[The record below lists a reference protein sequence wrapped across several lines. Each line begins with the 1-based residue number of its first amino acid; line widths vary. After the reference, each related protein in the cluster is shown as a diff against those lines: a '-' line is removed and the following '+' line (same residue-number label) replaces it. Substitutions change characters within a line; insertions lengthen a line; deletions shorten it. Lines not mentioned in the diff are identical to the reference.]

1 MNTDGSQI
9 DNVIF
14 KRNGVNQEERFSDAL
29 EPENLKLHDFTIEDW
44 LLFAYNFA
52 KQVNFFDTN
61 NDKKPEG
68 DWQEF
73 FNYFGFSKDNL
84 PDGGIPKRT
93 EKEYAVL
100 KENITKTLSAA
111 NINQDLTPH
120 MTLFVCFLKLLELSQ
135 DKLNLIT
142 KKHLDFFYKDIL
154 QIKKLPAKADKVS
167 IIFELAKKIA
177 EEKIAVN
184 TELDA
189 GKDPDGK
196 KLIYKTTEEFIANK
210 ANIAYLKSV
219 YNDVDLGEIKYS
231 DVANSLDGKGEPLK
245 EDAQYWFP
253 FGYTSKEKKYPEL
266 GDAKLG
272 FAIASELF
280 NLKEGDRNIA
290 ITVTFAHDL
299 TFHKPFTVEDLLANI
314 SILYSGK
321 KAWIGNFKLSKSII
335 FKTGTLSSSV
345 GGKELKLVFQIPK
358 DDPAIVGYDH
368 KVLGEFFSTELP
380 VIRFLINTQ
389 DPKGHNLFRAL
400 VTKAISGITAKV
412 EVKDVKSLLLE
423 SDNGLLNATKP
434 FYPFTTQPEKNS
446 SFIIN
451 YPEIFSK
458 KWTDADI
465 NIKWKNTP
473 LSFETHYASYKN
485 SFLETISK
493 KIFLDAIFIDDSTV
507 TRMNAN
513 QPEDGIAKRTVPE
526 PKITKEP
533 RIDTQPRTVPEPTTT
548 AEPADELAINPN
560 NPIVVDGYF
569 KATLSVLNKEVWEEQ
584 NNAVNLFDDPDKDKV
599 YETNVHVNGSTYAI
613 DKSGPIRLTLNHSFL
628 HSLYPKIYT
637 LAIMNVA
644 TDATTPIP
652 NEPYTP
658 VAESISLNYSA
669 EETIDFTH
677 YESNRIKL
685 FHEAPFG
692 QREEHSYLKQQAIN
706 KEILDNGTS
715 ITNFLV
721 PDYCNGGEFYVGLH
735 DAETMQQISLLFQIL
750 EGSENISVPTFTGKQ
765 KVEWYILCDNYWKNL
780 EKDILANG
788 IDNFLKSGIVKFS
801 IPKQASNDNT
811 LFPADTIWV
820 KAKMH
825 KDYDAVCK
833 VIDVK
838 TQVVT
843 AEFFDNNN
851 NLAHLDSS
859 LPAKTISKLITRVPQ
874 IKSIDQPFNSFSGKP
889 LESDPSYYLRVSERL
904 RHKNR
909 AITLWDYEHLI
920 LQEFPSVF
928 RVKCLNHTFI
938 SGTSTSFLS
947 PGKVTLVVIPDIVDK
962 NVFDIYEPRVSTAT
976 LNSIE
981 NFINSKN
988 SMQVSAKVIN
998 PDYEKVI
1005 IKLDVKFYPQ
1015 YDENFYKK
1023 QLNEDLIKFL
1033 SPWAFDTSKQIIFG
1047 VELQRSIVIEYIEN
1061 LYYVDFL
1068 SQLEMAIYIDKKT
1081 NKDQPKPLE
1090 DTANNVAN
1098 VNLLDFLNTL
1108 SPSSPKNILV
1118 SVKNHI
1124 IGTNIKTCKEP
1135 IPEQP
1140 EKCRY

>member
-1 MNTDGSQI
+1 MSTNSQI

-29 EPENLKLHDFTIEDW
+29 EPGNLKLHDFTIEDW

-61 NDKKPEG
+61 NDKTPEG
-68 DWQEF
+68 NWQEF

-84 PDGGIPKRT
+84 PDDGIPKRT
-93 EKEYAVL
+93 DKEYAAL
-100 KENITKTLSAA
+100 KENITKTLSTA

-135 DKLNLIT
+135 NKLNLIT

-154 QIKKLPAKADKVS
+154 QIEKLPAKADKVS

-219 YNDVDLGEIKYS
+219 YNDIDLGEIKYS
-231 DVANSLDGKGEPLK
+231 EIANSLDGKGEPLK
-245 EDAQYWFP
+245 EDTPYWFP
-253 FGYTSKEKKYPEL
+253 FGYTSNEKKYPKL
-266 GDAKLG
+266 DDAKLG

-290 ITVTFAHDL
+290 VTITFVDDL
-299 TFHKPFTVEDLLANI
+299 TFKIPFTPDDLLANI

-321 KAWIGNFKLSKSII
+321 KGWIGNFKLSKSVA
-335 FKTGTLSSSV
+335 FKTGNESSSI
-345 GGKELKLVFQIPK
+345 GGKQLKLVFQIPK
-358 DDPAIVGYDH
+358 DDPAIVNYDQ

-389 DPKGHNLFRAL
+389 NKLIDTQNKNGHTLFRAL
-400 VTKAISGITAKV
+400 VTKAISSITTKV

-423 SDNGLLNATKP
+423 SDNGLLNAAKP
-434 FYPFTTQPEKNS
+434 FYPFTPQPEKNS

-458 KWTDADI
+458 KWTEADI

-473 LSFETHYASYKN
+473 LSFETHYAAYKK

-493 KIFLDAIFIDDSTV
+493 QIFLDAIFIKDSSDAK
-507 TRMNAN
+507 MHAN
-513 QPEDGIAKRTVPE
+513 QPEDGIAKKTDSK
-526 PKITKEP
+526 PKIA
-533 RIDTQPRTVPEPTTT
+533 
-548 AEPADELAINPN
+548 AETNDSLTINPN
-560 NPIVVDGYF
+560 DPIVTKDYF
-569 KATLSVLNKEVWEEQ
+569 KATLSVLNKEVWDEQ
-584 NNAVNLFDDPDKDKV
+584 NKTINLFDDPDGDKV
-599 YETNVHVNGSTYAI
+599 YESNINVKGSTYAI
-613 DKSGPIRLTLNHSFL
+613 DKSGPIRLTLNQSFL
-628 HSLYPKIYT
+628 HSLFPKVYT

-644 TDATTPIP
+644 TTPSTPIP

-658 VAESISLNYSA
+658 VVESISLNYSA
-669 EETIDFTH
+669 EETTDFDASD

-692 QREEHSYLKQQAIN
+692 QREEHSYLKQQAIA
-706 KEILDNGTS
+706 KEILDTGTPT
-715 ITNFLV
+715 TNCLV
-721 PDYCNGGEFYVGLH
+721 PDYCNGGEFYVGLQ

-750 EGSENISVPTFTGKQ
+750 EGSENISVSTFTGKE
-765 KVEWYILCDNYWKNL
+765 KVSWYILCDNYWKNL
-780 EKDILANG
+780 DKDILANG

-811 LFPADTIWV
+811 LFPADTIWI

-843 AEFFDNNN
+843 AQFFDNNN
-851 NLAHLDSS
+851 NLAHLDST

-874 IKSIDQPFNSFSGKP
+874 IKSIEQPFNSFDGKP

-920 LQEFPSVF
+920 LQEFPNVF

-981 NFINSKN
+981 GFINSKN
-988 SMQVSAKVIN
+988 SMLVSAKVIN

-1005 IKLDVKFYPQ
+1005 IKLNIKFYPQ

-1068 SQLEMAIYIDKKT
+1068 SKLEMAIYIDKKT
-1081 NKDQPKPLE
+1081 DKEHPDTLE
-1090 DTANNVAN
+1090 DTENNEAN
-1098 VNLLDFLNTL
+1098 VHLLDFLNTL

-1124 IGTNIKTCKEP
+1124 ISTTIETCK
-1135 IPEQP
+1135 IPTPTPEEP
-1140 EKCRY
+1140 EKCQY

>member
-1 MNTDGSQI
+1 MSTNGSQI

-29 EPENLKLHDFTIEDW
+29 EPSNLKLHDFTIEDW

-52 KQVNFFDTN
+52 KEVNFFDTN
-61 NDKKPEG
+61 NDKTPEG
-68 DWQEF
+68 NWQEF
-73 FNYFGFSKDNL
+73 FSYFGFSKDNL
-84 PDGGIPKRT
+84 PDGIPKRT
-93 EKEYAVL
+93 EKEYALL
-100 KENITKTLSAA
+100 KENITKTLSAT

-120 MTLFVCFLKLLELSQ
+120 LTLFVCFLKLLELSQ
-135 DKLNLIT
+135 NKLNLIT

-154 QIKKLPAKADKVS
+154 QIEKLPAKADKVN
-167 IIFELAKKIA
+167 IIFELAKKVA

-219 YNDVDLGEIKYS
+219 YNDVDRGEIKHS
-231 DVANSLDGKGEPLK
+231 EIANSLDGKGEPLK
-245 EDAQYWFP
+245 EDSPYWFP
-253 FGYTSKEKKYPEL
+253 FGYTSNEEKYPEL
-266 GDAKLG
+266 DDAKLG

-280 NLKEGDRNIA
+280 NLKEGDRNID
-290 ITVTFAHDL
+290 ITITFDDAL
-299 TFHKPFTVEDLLANI
+299 TFHNPFNADDLLANI

-321 KAWIGNFKLSKSII
+321 KGWVGNFKLSDNLP
-335 FKTGTLSSSV
+335 FKAENRSSSIS
-345 GGKELKLVFQIPK
+345 GNQLKLVFQISK
-358 DDPAIVGYDH
+358 DNPAIVNYDQTI
-368 KVLGEFFSTELP
+368 LGEFFSTELP

-389 DPKGHNLFRAL
+389 DPKGHTLFRSL
-400 VTKAISGITAKV
+400 VTKPINSIKVKV
-412 EVKDVKSLLLE
+412 EVKDVKSLILE
-423 SDNGLLNATKP
+423 SDTGLLNAAKP
-434 FYPFTTQPEKNS
+434 FFPFTTQPEKNS

-473 LSFETHYASYKN
+473 LSFETHYAAYKS
-485 SFLETISK
+485 SFIEKISK
-493 KIFLDAIFIDDSTV
+493 KIFIDAIFIKDNIEAK
-507 TRMNAN
+507 MNVN
-513 QPEDGIAKRTVPE
+513 QPEDGIAKKNNSE
-526 PKITKEP
+526 IEA
-533 RIDTQPRTVPEPTTT
+533 ISE
-548 AEPADELAINPN
+548 ANHSLEINPD
-560 NPIVVDGYF
+560 NPIVTKDYF
-569 KATLSVLNKEVWEEQ
+569 KATLSVLNKEVWHEQ
-584 NNAVNLFDDPDKDKV
+584 NKTVNLFDADEGNVFESNIHVKGD
-599 YETNVHVNGSTYAI
+599 YELG
-613 DKSGPIRLTLNHSFL
+613 KSGPIRLTLNQSFL
-628 HSLYPKIYT
+628 HSLFPKIYT

-644 TDATTPIP
+644 TDPSTPIP

-658 VAESISLNYSA
+658 VVESISLNYSA
-669 EETIDFTH
+669 EETIDFGISA

-706 KEILDNGTS
+706 KEILEVEP
-715 ITNFLV
+715 ITNCLV
-721 PDYCNGGEFYVGLH
+721 PDYCNGGEFYIGLQ
-735 DAETMQQISLLFQIL
+735 DAEISQQISLLFQIL
-750 EGSENISVPTFTGKQ
+750 EGSENTGVPTFTGKQ

-780 EKDILANG
+780 DKDILANG
-788 IDNFLKSGIVKFS
+788 IDNFLKSGIVKFG

-811 LFPADTIWV
+811 LFPANTIWI

-843 AEFFDNNN
+843 AQFFDNNN
-851 NLAHLDSS
+851 NLAHLEST

-874 IKSIDQPFNSFSGKP
+874 IKSIEQPFNSFDGKP

-938 SGTSTSFLS
+938 SGTETSFLS

-981 NFINSKN
+981 SFINSKN
-988 SMQVSAKVIN
+988 SMLVSAKVIN

-1005 IKLDVKFYPQ
+1005 IKLDVKFYSEF
-1015 YDENFYKK
+1015 DENFYKK

-1068 SQLEMAIYIDKKT
+1068 STLEMAIYIDKKT
-1081 NKDQPKPLE
+1081 DKEHPKPLE
-1090 DTANNVAN
+1090 DTENNKDN
-1098 VNLLDFLNTL
+1098 IHLLDFQTTL

-1124 IGTNIKTCKEP
+1124 ISTNIITCKPTTHE
-1135 IPEQP
+1135 EP

>member
-1 MNTDGSQI
+1 MSTNSQI

-29 EPENLKLHDFTIEDW
+29 EPGNLKLHDFTIEDW

-61 NDKKPEG
+61 NDKTPEG
-68 DWQEF
+68 NWQEF
-73 FNYFGFSKDNL
+73 FSYFGFSKDNL
-84 PDGGIPKRT
+84 PDGIPKRT
-93 EKEYAVL
+93 DKEYAAL
-100 KENITKTLSAA
+100 KENITKTLSTA

-135 DKLNLIT
+135 NKLNLIT

-154 QIKKLPAKADKVS
+154 QIEKLPAKADKVN

-210 ANIAYLKSV
+210 ANIAYLKNV
-219 YNDVDLGEIKYS
+219 YNDFDLGEIKYS
-231 DVANSLDGKGEPLK
+231 EIANSLDGKGEPLK
-245 EDAQYWFP
+245 EDAPYWFP
-253 FGYTSKEKKYPEL
+253 FGYTSNEKKYPKL
-266 GDAKLG
+266 DDAKLG

-280 NLKEGDRNIA
+280 NLKEGERKID
-290 ITVTFAHDL
+290 ITITFDKALD
-299 TFHKPFTVEDLLANI
+299 FSASPFTVDNLLENI

-321 KAWIGNFKLSKSII
+321 KGWIENFKLRTDIDFKNGNQPSSI
-335 FKTGTLSSSV
+335 GGDTLR
-345 GGKELKLVFQIPK
+345 LVFKIPK
-358 DDPAIVGYDH
+358 DSPAIVGYDQ

-389 DPKGHNLFRAL
+389 DKKGHALFRSL
-400 VTKAISGITAKV
+400 VKNTIASIIAKV
-412 EVKDVKSLLLE
+412 EVNDVKSLLLE
-423 SDNGLLNATKP
+423 SDTGLLNAAKP

-458 KWTDADI
+458 KWIEADI

-473 LSFETHYASYKN
+473 LSFETHYAAYKE

-493 KIFLDAIFIDDSTV
+493 QIFLDAIFIKDSSENK
-507 TRMNAN
+507 MKAN
-513 QPEDGIAKRTVPE
+513 QPEDGITKKTDSE
-526 PKITKEP
+526 SKISVETNDS
-533 RIDTQPRTVPEPTTT
+533 IT
-548 AEPADELAINPN
+548 INPN
-560 NPIVVDGYF
+560 GPIVTKDYF
-569 KATLSVLNKEVWEEQ
+569 KATLSVLNKEVWDEQ
-584 NNAVNLFDDPDKDKV
+584 NPAVNLFDGPDKDKLFFESNINV
-599 YETNVHVNGSTYAI
+599 KSNYELG
-613 DKSGPIRLTLNHSFL
+613 KSGPIRLTLNQSFL
-628 HSLYPKIYT
+628 HSLFPKIYT

-644 TDATTPIP
+644 TDPSTPIP

-658 VAESISLNYSA
+658 VVESISLNYSA
-669 EETIDFTH
+669 KETIDFTA

-706 KEILDNGTS
+706 KEILDTGTPT
-715 ITNFLV
+715 TNCLV
-721 PDYCNGGEFYVGLH
+721 PDYCNGGEFYIGLQ

-750 EGSENISVPTFTGKQ
+750 EGSENISVETFTGKE
-765 KVEWYILCDNYWKNL
+765 KVGWYILCDNYWKNL
-780 EKDILANG
+780 DKDILANG

-811 LFPADTIWV
+811 LFPADTIWI

-851 NLAHLDSS
+851 NLSHLDST

-874 IKSIDQPFNSFSGKP
+874 IKSIEQPFNSFDGKP
-889 LESDPSYYLRVSERL
+889 LESDESYYLRVSERL

-920 LQEFPSVF
+920 LQEFPNVF

-981 NFINSKN
+981 GFINSKN
-988 SMQVSAKVIN
+988 SMLVSAKVIN

-1005 IKLDVKFYPQ
+1005 IKLNVKFYPE

-1068 SQLEMAIYIDKKT
+1068 SKLEMAIYIDKKT
-1081 NKDQPKPLE
+1081 DKEHPDTLE
-1090 DTANNVAN
+1090 DTENNEAN
-1098 VNLLDFLNTL
+1098 VRLLDFLTTL

-1124 IGTNIKTCKEP
+1124 ISTTIETCK
-1135 IPEQP
+1135 IPTPTPEEP
-1140 EKCRY
+1140 EKCQY

>member
-1 MNTDGSQI
+1 MSTDSSQI

-14 KRNGVNQEERFSDAL
+14 KRNGVNQEERFIDAL
-29 EPENLKLHDFTIEDW
+29 EPSALKLHDFTIEDW

-73 FNYFGFSKDNL
+73 FNYFGFSKDDIQN
-84 PDGGIPKRT
+84 GIPKRT
-93 EKEYAVL
+93 DKKYTKL
-100 KENITKTLSAA
+100 KENITKTLTNA
-111 NINQDLTPH
+111 NINHDLTPH

-135 DKLNLIT
+135 NKLNLIT
-142 KKHLDFFYKDIL
+142 KKHLDFFYEDVL
-154 QIKKLPAKADKVS
+154 QIKKLPAQADKVN

-177 EEKIAVN
+177 EERIAVN

-189 GKDPDGK
+189 GKDPEGK

-219 YNDVDLGEIKYS
+219 YNDIDLGEIKYS
-231 DVANSLDGKGEPLK
+231 EIANSLDGKGEPLK
-245 EDAQYWFP
+245 GDAPYWFP
-253 FGYTSKEKKYPEL
+253 FGYTSNEKKYLEL
-266 GDAKLG
+266 DNAKLG

-280 NLKEGDRNIA
+280 NLKEGERKID
-290 ITVTFAHDL
+290 ITITFDKALDFSAL
-299 TFHKPFTVEDLLANI
+299 TFTVDDLLENI

-321 KAWIGNFKLSKSII
+321 KGWIENFKLKTDIDFKNGNQPSSIGG
-335 FKTGTLSSSV
+335 GTLR
-345 GGKELKLVFQIPK
+345 LVFQIPK
-358 DDPAIVGYDH
+358 DSPAIVGYDQ

-389 DPKGHNLFRAL
+389 HKKGHALFRSL
-400 VTKAISGITAKV
+400 VKNTIASIIAKV
-412 EVKDVKSLLLE
+412 EVNDVKSLLLE
-423 SDNGLLNATKP
+423 SDTGLLNAAKP

-458 KWTDADI
+458 KWIEADI

-473 LSFETHYASYKN
+473 VSFETHYAAYKI

-493 KIFLDAIFIDDSTV
+493 DIFNTAMSIDDGSK
-507 TRMNAN
+507 
-513 QPEDGIAKRTVPE
+513 AKRAANEDEDENVSTE
-526 PKITKEP
+526 E
-533 RIDTQPRTVPEPTTT
+533 TTT
-548 AEPADELAINPN
+548 ETND
-560 NPIVVDGYF
+560 PITNDYF
-569 KATLSVLNKEVWEEQ
+569 KATLSVLNKEVWDEQ
-584 NNAVNLFDDPDKDKV
+584 NPAVNLFEASKDKLFF
-599 YETNVHVNGSTYAI
+599 ESNINVNWDGYTI
-613 DKSGPIRLTLNHSFL
+613 DKNGPIRLTLNQSFL
-628 HSLYPKIYT
+628 HSLFPKIYT

-644 TDATTPIP
+644 EKSSTIIP

-658 VAESISLNYSA
+658 VVESISLNYSA
-669 EETIDFTH
+669 EESIDFNVSA

-706 KEILDNGTS
+706 KEILDTTTS
-715 ITNFLV
+715 TTNCLV
-721 PDYCNGGEFYVGLH
+721 PDYCDGGEFYVGLQ
-735 DAETMQQISLLFQIL
+735 DAETLQQISLLFQIL
-750 EGSENISVPTFTGKQ
+750 EGSENTSALTFVGKQ
-765 KVEWYILCDNYWKNL
+765 KVEWYILCNNYWKNL
-780 EKDILANG
+780 DNDILANG
-788 IDNFLKSGIVKFS
+788 IDNFLKSGIIKFS
-801 IPKQASNDNT
+801 IPKQASNSNT
-811 LFPADTIWV
+811 LFPANTIWI

-851 NLAHLDSS
+851 NLSHLDST

-920 LQEFPSVF
+920 LQEFPNVF

-938 SGTSTSFLS
+938 SGTNTSFLS
-947 PGKVTLVVIPDIVDK
+947 PGEVTLVVVPDIVDK

-976 LNSIE
+976 LNSIA

-988 SMQVSAKVIN
+988 SMLVNAKAIN

-1005 IKLDVKFYPQ
+1005 IKLNVKFHQQ

-1047 VELQRSIVIEYIEN
+1047 VELQRSIIIEYIEN
-1061 LYYVDFL
+1061 LDYVDYL
-1068 SQLEMAIYIDKKT
+1068 STLEMAIYIDKKT
-1081 NKDQPKPLE
+1081 NEKLE
-1090 DTANNVAN
+1090 DTEKNEAN
-1098 VNLLDFLNTL
+1098 VRLLNFLTTL

-1124 IGTNIKTCKEP
+1124 ISTNIETCKKI
-1135 IPEQP
+1135 IPEEP
-1140 EKCRY
+1140 EKCLY

>member
-52 KQVNFFDTN
+52 KQVNFFDIN

-84 PDGGIPKRT
+84 EDDGGIPKRT
-93 EKEYAVL
+93 DKKYDTL
-100 KENITKTLSAA
+100 KEDITKTLSTA

-154 QIKKLPAKADKVS
+154 QIEKLPAKADKVS

-219 YNDVDLGEIKYS
+219 YNDFDLGEIKYS
-231 DVANSLDGKGEPLK
+231 DIANSLDGKGEPLK
-245 EDAQYWFP
+245 EDAKYWFP
-253 FGYTSKEKKYPEL
+253 FGYTSKEKKYPKL
-266 GDAKLG
+266 DDAKLG

-290 ITVTFAHDL
+290 ITITFVDNL
-299 TFHKPFTVEDLLANI
+299 FFHKPFTADDLPTNI

-321 KAWIGNFKLSKSII
+321 KAWIGNLKPGKNVL
-335 FKTGTLSSSV
+335 FKTGSLSSSV
-345 GGKELKLVFQIPK
+345 GGKQLTLVFEIPK
-358 DDPAIVGYDH
+358 DDPAVVGYDQ
-368 KVLGEFFSTELP
+368 KVLGEFFATELP

-389 DPKGHNLFRAL
+389 DPKGHGHNLFRAL
-400 VTKAISGITAKV
+400 VTNAIDNINVKV

-423 SDNGLLNATKP
+423 SDNGLLNAAKP

-458 KWTDADI
+458 KWTDVDI

-473 LSFETHYASYKN
+473 LSFETHYASYKE

-493 KIFLDAIFIDDSTV
+493 QSFIDAIFSDDSNV
-507 TRMNAN
+507 TTMNAN
-513 QPEDGIAKRTVPE
+513 QPEDGIAKRSAPE
-526 PKITKEP
+526 PKIATETTDP
-533 RIDTQPRTVPEPTTT
+533 PTT
-548 AEPADELAINPN
+548 NPN
-560 NPIVVDGYF
+560 GPIVVDGYF

-584 NNAVNLFDDPDKDKV
+584 NNAVNLFDDPDKDKL
-599 YETNVHVNGSTYAI
+599 YETNVHVDGSTYAI

-628 HSLYPKIYT
+628 HSLFPRIYT
-637 LAIMNVA
+637 LAIMNIA
-644 TDATTPIP
+644 AQPTTPIP

-658 VAESISLNYSA
+658 VVESISLNYSA
-669 EETIDFTH
+669 EENIDFDH

-706 KEILDNGTS
+706 KEILDAGTLT
-715 ITNFLV
+715 TNCLV
-721 PDYCNGGEFYVGLH
+721 PDYCNGGEFYIGLH

-750 EGSENISVPTFTGKQ
+750 EGSENISVSTFKGKE
-765 KVEWYILCDNYWKNL
+765 KVSWYILCDNYWKNL
-780 EKDILANG
+780 DKDILANG
-788 IDNFLKSGIVKFS
+788 IDNFLKSGIVKFN

-838 TQVVT
+838 TQVVN

-851 NLAHLDSS
+851 NLAHLDST

-938 SGTSTSFLS
+938 SGTKTSFLS
-947 PGKVTLVVIPDIVDK
+947 PGNVTLVVIPDIVDK

-988 SMQVSAKVIN
+988 SMLVSAKVIN

-1068 SQLEMAIYIDKKT
+1068 STLEMAIYIDKKT
-1081 NKDQPKPLE
+1081 NKDKPKSLD
-1090 DTANNVAN
+1090 DTKDNVDNLN
-1098 VNLLDFLNTL
+1098 VLDFLSTL

-1124 IGTNIKTCKEP
+1124 IGTNIITCTKTT
-1135 IPEQP
+1135 PEEP
-1140 EKCRY
+1140 EKCQY

>member
-1 MNTDGSQI
+1 MSTNGSQI

-29 EPENLKLHDFTIEDW
+29 EPSNLKLHDFTIEDW
-44 LLFAYNFA
+44 LLFAYNLA
-52 KQVNFFDTN
+52 KEVNFFDIN
-61 NDKKPEG
+61 NDTKPEG
-68 DWQEF
+68 NWQEF
-73 FNYFGFSKDNL
+73 FNYFGFSQENL
-84 PDGGIPKRT
+84 PNGIIPKRT
-93 EKEYAVL
+93 ESQYAVL
-100 KENITKTLSAA
+100 KEKITKTLSTAQ
-111 NINQDLTPH
+111 INQDLTPH
-120 MTLFVCFLKLLELSQ
+120 LTLFVCFLKLLELSQ
-135 DKLNLIT
+135 NKLNLIT

-154 QIKKLPAKADKVS
+154 QIEKLPAKADKVN
-167 IIFELAKKIA
+167 IIFELAKKVA

-219 YNDVDLGEIKYS
+219 YNDVDRGEIKYS
-231 DVANSLDGKGEPLK
+231 EIANSLDGKGEPLK
-245 EDAQYWFP
+245 EDSPYWFP
-253 FGYTSKEKKYPEL
+253 FGYTSNEEKYPEL
-266 GDAKLG
+266 DDAKLG

-280 NLKEGDRNIA
+280 NLKEGDRNID
-290 ITVTFAHDL
+290 ITIAFDEAL
-299 TFHKPFTVEDLLANI
+299 AFHHPLNADDLLDNI

-321 KAWIGNFKLSKSII
+321 KGWVGGFKLSDSLD
-335 FKTGTLSSSV
+335 FKTANLSSSISSNQ
-345 GGKELKLVFQIPK
+345 LKLVFQISK
-358 DDPAIVGYDH
+358 DNPAIVNYDQ

-380 VIRFLINTQ
+380 IIRFLINTE
-389 DPKGHNLFRAL
+389 DPKGHTLFRSL
-400 VTKAISGITAKV
+400 VTKPITSVKVKV
-412 EVKDVKSLLLE
+412 EVKDVKSLVLE
-423 SDNGLLNATKP
+423 SDTGLLNAAKP
-434 FYPFTTQPEKNS
+434 FFPFTTQPEKNS

-458 KWTDADI
+458 KWTDAYI

-473 LSFETHYASYKN
+473 LSFVTHYAAYKN

-493 KIFLDAIFIDDSTV
+493 QSFIDAIFIKDSV
-507 TRMNAN
+507 KKMMNAN
-513 QPEDGIAKRTVPE
+513 QPEDGIAKKNNSEIKAPVVEINDTIEAVEETPHAPE
-526 PKITKEP
+526 
-533 RIDTQPRTVPEPTTT
+533 IDP
-548 AEPADELAINPN
+548 DGG
-560 NPIVVDGYF
+560 IVVEDYF
-569 KATLSVLNKEVWEEQ
+569 KATLSVLNKEVWNEQ
-584 NNAVNLFDDPDKDKV
+584 DKKVNLFDADDEKDNAFESNINVKGN
-599 YETNVHVNGSTYAI
+599 YELG
-613 DKSGPIRLTLNHSFL
+613 KSGPIRLTLNQSFL
-628 HSLYPKIYT
+628 HSLFPKIYT
-637 LAIMNVA
+637 LAIMNVEKEP
-644 TDATTPIP
+644 TTPIP
-652 NEPYTP
+652 NQPYTP
-658 VAESISLNYSA
+658 VVESISLDYSA
-669 EETIDFTH
+669 EETIDFAVSA

-692 QREEHSYLKQQAIN
+692 QQEEHSYLKQQAIN
-706 KEILDNGTS
+706 NEILDPSTP
-715 ITNFLV
+715 ITNCLV
-721 PDYCNGGEFYVGLH
+721 PDYCNGGEFYIGLQ
-735 DAETMQQISLLFQIL
+735 DAEILQQISLLFQIL
-750 EGSENISVPTFTGKQ
+750 EGSENTKVPTFTGKQ

-780 EKDILANG
+780 DKDILANG
-788 IDNFLKSGIVKFS
+788 IDNFLKSGIVKFG
-801 IPKQASNDNT
+801 IPKQATNDNT
-811 LFPADTIWV
+811 LFPANTIWI

-825 KDYDAVCK
+825 KAYDAVCK

-838 TQVVT
+838 TRVVT
-843 AEFFDNNN
+843 AQFFDNNN
-851 NLAHLDSS
+851 NLAHLDST

-874 IKSIDQPFNSFSGKP
+874 IKSVEQPFNSFDGKP
-889 LESDPSYYLRVSERL
+889 LESDASYYLRVSERL

-938 SGTSTSFLS
+938 SGTETSFLS

-981 NFINSKN
+981 SFINSKN
-988 SMQVSAKVIN
+988 SMLVSAKVIN

-1005 IKLDVKFYPQ
+1005 IKLGVKFYPE

-1068 SQLEMAIYIDKKT
+1068 STLEMAIYIDKKT
-1081 NKDQPKPLE
+1081 NKDNPQPLE
-1090 DTANNVAN
+1090 DTENNEAN
-1098 VNLLDFLNTL
+1098 VPLLDFQTTL

-1124 IGTNIKTCKEP
+1124 VSTNIITCKPTTHE
-1135 IPEQP
+1135 EP

>member
-1 MNTDGSQI
+1 MSTNSQI

-29 EPENLKLHDFTIEDW
+29 EPGNLKLHDFTIEDW

-61 NDKKPEG
+61 NDKTPEG

-73 FNYFGFSKDNL
+73 FTYFGFSKNDH
-84 PDGGIPKRT
+84 PDGIPKRT

-100 KENITKTLSAA
+100 KESITKTLSTS
-111 NINQDLTPH
+111 NLNQDLTPH

-135 DKLNLIT
+135 NKLNLIT

-154 QIKKLPAKADKVS
+154 QIEKLPAKADKVS

-210 ANIAYLKSV
+210 AHIAYLKSV
-219 YNDVDLGEIKYS
+219 YNDVDLGEIKCS
-231 DVANSLDGKGEPLK
+231 EIANSLDGKGEPLK
-245 EDAQYWFP
+245 EEAPYWFP
-253 FGYTSKEKKYPEL
+253 FGYTSNEKKYPEL
-266 GDAKLG
+266 DDAKLG

-280 NLKEGDRNIA
+280 NLKEGDRNID
-290 ITVTFAHDL
+290 ITITFDQNL
-299 TFHKPFTVEDLLANI
+299 TFHNPFNTDDLLKNI

-321 KAWIGNFKLSKSII
+321 KGWIGNFKLSTAVL
-335 FKTGTLSSSV
+335 FKAGNQSSSI
-345 GGKELKLVFQIPK
+345 GANKLRLVFQVPK
-358 DDPAIVGYDH
+358 DDPAIVNYDK

-389 DPKGHNLFRAL
+389 DVKGHTLFRAL
-400 VTKAISGITAKV
+400 VTKTITSITAKV

-423 SDNGLLNATKP
+423 SDNGLLNAAKP
-434 FYPFTTQPEKNS
+434 FYPFTPQPEKNS
-446 SFIIN
+446 SFIID

-458 KWTDADI
+458 KWIDADI

-473 LSFETHYASYKN
+473 LSFETHYAAYKN

-493 KIFLDAIFIDDSTV
+493 QIFLDAIFIKDNV
-507 TRMNAN
+507 KKIMHAN
-513 QPEDGIAKRTVPE
+513 QPEDGIPKKNNSEIKAPIEINDAIEAVEETPE
-526 PKITKEP
+526 P
-533 RIDTQPRTVPEPTTT
+533 PE
-548 AEPADELAINPN
+548 INPN
-560 NPIVVDGYF
+560 DPIVEEGYF
-569 KATLSVLNKEVWEEQ
+569 KATLSVLNKEVWDEQ
-584 NNAVNLFDDPDKDKV
+584 NKIVNLFDDTDGDKV
-599 YETNVHVNGSTYAI
+599 YECNINVKGNTYGI
-613 DKSGPIRLTLNHSFL
+613 DKSGPIRLTLNQSFL
-628 HSLYPKIYT
+628 HSLFPKIYT

-644 TDATTPIP
+644 TDPTTPIP

-658 VAESISLNYSA
+658 VVESISLNYSA
-669 EETIDFTH
+669 EETTDFSISA
-677 YESNRIKL
+677 YQSNRIKL

-692 QREEHSYLKQQAIN
+692 QREEHSYLKKQAIN
-706 KEILDNGTS
+706 KEILETGTPT
-715 ITNFLV
+715 TNCLV
-721 PDYCNGGEFYVGLH
+721 PDYCDGGEFYVGLQ
-735 DAETMQQISLLFQIL
+735 DAEIQQQISLLFQIL

-780 EKDILANG
+780 DKEILANG

-801 IPKQASNDNT
+801 IPKQATNDNT

-843 AEFFDNNN
+843 AQFFDNNN
-851 NLAHLDSS
+851 NLAHLDST

-874 IKSIDQPFNSFSGKP
+874 IKSIEQPFNSFDGKP

-938 SGTSTSFLS
+938 SGTNTSFLS
-947 PGKVTLVVIPDIVDK
+947 PGKVTLVVIPDIIDK

-981 NFINSKN
+981 SFINSKN

-1068 SQLEMAIYIDKKT
+1068 STLEMAIYIDKKT
-1081 NKDQPKPLE
+1081 DKEHPKPLE
-1090 DTANNVAN
+1090 DTENNKAN
-1098 VNLLDFLNTL
+1098 VHLLDFLTTL

-1124 IGTNIKTCKEP
+1124 ISTDIITCT
-1135 IPEQP
+1135 ITTPEEP

>member
-1 MNTDGSQI
+1 MSTDSQI

-14 KRNGVNQEERFSDAL
+14 KRNGVNQEERFIDAL
-29 EPENLKLHDFTIEDW
+29 EPTNLKLHDFTIEDW

-52 KQVNFFDTN
+52 KEVNFFDTN
-61 NDKKPEG
+61 NEKTPDG

-73 FNYFGFSKDNL
+73 FSYFGFSKDNL
-84 PDGGIPKRT
+84 ADGIPKRT
-93 EKEYAVL
+93 DKEYAVL
-100 KENITKTLSAA
+100 KENITKTLLAA
-111 NINQDLTPH
+111 NNNQDLTPH
-120 MTLFVCFLKLLELSQ
+120 LTLFVCFLKLLELSQ
-135 DKLNLIT
+135 NKLNLIT

-154 QIKKLPAKADKVS
+154 QIEKLPAKADKVN

-177 EEKIAVN
+177 GERIEAG

-196 KLIYKTTEEFIANK
+196 KLLYKTTEEFIANK
-210 ANIAYLKSV
+210 AKIAYLKNV
-219 YNDVDLGEIKYS
+219 YNDIDRGEIKYS
-231 DVANSLDGKGEPLK
+231 EIANSLDGKGEPLQ
-245 EDAQYWFP
+245 EDAPYWFP
-253 FGYTSKEKKYPEL
+253 FGYTSNEEKYPEL
-266 GDAKLG
+266 DDAKLG
-272 FAIASELF
+272 FAIAGELF
-280 NLKEGDRNIA
+280 NLKEGDRKID
-290 ITVTFAHDL
+290 ITITFVEDL
-299 TFHKPFTVEDLLANI
+299 TFDNPFNVDDLLENI

-321 KAWIGNFKLSKSII
+321 KEWIGKFKLSKGIA
-335 FKTGTLSSSV
+335 FKNGTQSSAIGS
-345 GGKELKLVFQIPK
+345 KKLRLVFEIPK
-358 DDPAIVGYDH
+358 DSPAIIGYDQ
-368 KVLGEFFSTELP
+368 KILGEFFRTELP
-380 VIRFLINTQ
+380 VIRFLIHTENI
-389 DPKGHNLFRAL
+389 KGHTLFRSL
-400 VTKAISGITAKV
+400 VKNLITDINIKV

-423 SDNGLLNATKP
+423 SDTGLLNGTKP

-458 KWTDADI
+458 KWIEADI

-473 LSFETHYASYKN
+473 ISFETHYAAYKK

-493 KIFLDAIFIDDSTV
+493 QIFISAMFIKGNIEV
-507 TRMNAN
+507 KKNVN
-513 QPEDGIAKRTVPE
+513 QPEDGISKKTESESKV
-526 PKITKEP
+526 IKESKASP
-533 RIDTQPRTVPEPTTT
+533 VVSTDDRIVKGD
-548 AEPADELAINPN
+548 
-560 NPIVVDGYF
+560 YF
-569 KATLSVLNKEVWEEQ
+569 KATLSVLNKEIWEEQ
-584 NNAVNLFDDPDKDKV
+584 NKAVNLFNDLDKDTLF
-599 YETNVHVNGSTYAI
+599 ESNINVKGNYTIG
-613 DKSGPIRLTLNHSFL
+613 KSGPIRLALNQSFL
-628 HSLYPKIYT
+628 HSLFPKIYT

-644 TDATTPIP
+644 ENPLTLIP

-658 VAESISLNYSA
+658 VVESISLNYSA
-669 EETIDFTH
+669 EETIDFAVSA
-677 YESNRIKL
+677 YDSNRIKL

-706 KEILDNGTS
+706 KEILDNITP
-715 ITNFLV
+715 ITNCLV
-721 PDYCNGGEFYVGLH
+721 PDYCHGGEFYAGLQ
-735 DAETMQQISLLFQIL
+735 DAEVLQQISLLFQIL
-750 EGSENISVPTFTGKQ
+750 EGSENTSVPTFTGKQ
-765 KVEWYILCDNYWKNL
+765 KVQWYILCDNYWKNL
-780 EKDILANG
+780 DKDILANG
-788 IDNFLKSGIVKFS
+788 IDNFLKSGIVKFN
-801 IPKQASNDNT
+801 IPKQASNNNT

-825 KDYDAVCK
+825 KAYDAVCK

-843 AEFFDNNN
+843 AQFFDNNN
-851 NLAHLDSS
+851 NLAHLDST

-874 IKSIDQPFNSFSGKP
+874 IKSIDQPFNSFDGKP
-889 LESDPSYYLRVSERL
+889 LESDSSYYLRVSERL

-920 LQEFPSVF
+920 LQEFPNVF

-938 SGTSTSFLS
+938 SGTNTSFLS

-962 NVFDIYEPRVSTAT
+962 NVFDIYEPRVSTAA
-976 LNSIE
+976 LNNIE
-981 NFINSKN
+981 RFINSKN
-988 SMQVSAKVIN
+988 SMQVYAKVIN

-1005 IKLDVKFYPQ
+1005 IKLDVKFYPE

-1061 LYYVDFL
+1061 LHYVDFL
-1068 SQLEMAIYIDKKT
+1068 STLEMAIYIDKKT
-1081 NKDQPKPLE
+1081 NKEQPIPLE
-1090 DTANNVAN
+1090 DTENNQANIP
-1098 VNLLDFLNTL
+1098 LLDFQNTL

-1124 IGTNIKTCKEP
+1124 ISTNIKTCKEP

>member
-1 MNTDGSQI
+1 MSTNSQI

-29 EPENLKLHDFTIEDW
+29 EPGNLKLHDFTIEDW

-52 KQVNFFDTN
+52 KQVSFFDTN
-61 NDKKPEG
+61 NDKTPEG

-73 FNYFGFSKDNL
+73 FSYFGFSKDNL
-84 PDGGIPKRT
+84 PDGIPKRT
-93 EKEYAVL
+93 DKEYAAL
-100 KENITKTLSAA
+100 KENITKTLSTA

-135 DKLNLIT
+135 NKLNGIT

-154 QIKKLPAKADKVS
+154 QIEKLPAKADKVN

-177 EEKIAVN
+177 EEKIAIN

-231 DVANSLDGKGEPLK
+231 EIANSLDGKGELLK
-245 EDAQYWFP
+245 EDAPYWFP
-253 FGYTSKEKKYPEL
+253 FGYTSNEKKYPKL
-266 GDAKLG
+266 DDAKLG

-290 ITVTFAHDL
+290 ITITFVDDL
-299 TFHKPFTVEDLLANI
+299 TFHNPFNADDLLKNI

-321 KAWIGNFKLSKSII
+321 KGWIGNFKLSTVIA
-335 FKTGTLSSSV
+335 FKTGNQSSSI
-345 GGKELKLVFQIPK
+345 GGKQLTLVFQIPK
-358 DDPAIVGYDH
+358 DDPAIVNYDQ

-389 DPKGHNLFRAL
+389 DPKGHTLFRAL
-400 VTKAISGITAKV
+400 VTKAINNITTKV

-423 SDNGLLNATKP
+423 SDNGLLNAAKP
-434 FYPFTTQPEKNS
+434 FYPFTPQPEKNS

-458 KWTDADI
+458 KWTEADI

-473 LSFETHYASYKN
+473 LSFETHYAAYKK

-493 KIFLDAIFIDDSTV
+493 QIFLDAIFIKDSSENK
-507 TRMNAN
+507 MSAN
-513 QPEDGIAKRTVPE
+513 QPEDGVAKKTEPESKIAVETNDS
-526 PKITKEP
+526 IT
-533 RIDTQPRTVPEPTTT
+533 
-548 AEPADELAINPN
+548 INPN
-560 NPIVVDGYF
+560 DPIVTKDYF
-569 KATLSVLNKEVWEEQ
+569 KATLSVLNKEVWENQ
-584 NNAVNLFDDPDKDKV
+584 NTAVNLFDDPDNDKLF
-599 YETNVHVNGSTYAI
+599 ESNINVKGSTYAI
-613 DKSGPIRLTLNHSFL
+613 DKSGPIRLTLNQSFL
-628 HSLYPKIYT
+628 HSLFPKVYT

-644 TDATTPIP
+644 TTPSTPIP

-658 VAESISLNYSA
+658 VVESISLNYSA
-669 EETIDFTH
+669 EETTDFDVSD
-677 YESNRIKL
+677 YASNRIKL

-706 KEILDNGTS
+706 KEILETGTPT
-715 ITNFLV
+715 TNYLV
-721 PDYCNGGEFYVGLH
+721 PDYCDGGEFYVGLQ
-735 DAETMQQISLLFQIL
+735 DAEIQQQISLLFQIL

-780 EKDILANG
+780 DKEILANG

-801 IPKQASNDNT
+801 IPKQATNDNT

-843 AEFFDNNN
+843 AQFFDNNN
-851 NLAHLDSS
+851 NLAHLDST

-874 IKSIDQPFNSFSGKP
+874 IKSIEQPFNSFDGKP
-889 LESDPSYYLRVSERL
+889 LESDESYYLRVSERL

-938 SGTSTSFLS
+938 SGTGTSFLS

-981 NFINSKN
+981 SFINSKN
-988 SMQVSAKVIN
+988 SMLVSAKVIN

-1061 LYYVDFL
+1061 LHYVDFL
-1068 SQLEMAIYIDKKT
+1068 SKLEMAIYIDKKT
-1081 NKDQPKPLE
+1081 DKEHPKPLE
-1090 DTANNVAN
+1090 DTENNKAN
-1098 VNLLDFLNTL
+1098 VHLLDFLTTL

>member
-1 MNTDGSQI
+1 MSTNSCQI

-29 EPENLKLHDFTIEDW
+29 EPGNLQLHDFTIEDW

-52 KQVNFFDTN
+52 KEVNFFDTS
-61 NDKKPEG
+61 NDKTPEG

-73 FNYFGFSKDNL
+73 FSYFGFSKDDFPN
-84 PDGGIPKRT
+84 GIPKRT
-93 EKEYAVL
+93 DKEYTVL
-100 KENITKTLSAA
+100 KENIARTLSDAH
-111 NINQDLTPH
+111 INKDLTPH
-120 MTLFVCFLKLLELSQ
+120 LTLFVCFLKLLELSQ
-135 DKLNLIT
+135 NKLNGIT

-154 QIKKLPAKADKVS
+154 QIEKLPAKADKVN

-177 EEKIAVN
+177 EERIPIH

-210 ANIAYLKSV
+210 ATIAYLKSV
-219 YNDVDLGEIKYS
+219 YNDIDLGEIKYS
-231 DVANSLDGKGEPLK
+231 EIANSLDGKGEPLK
-245 EDAQYWFP
+245 EDTPYWFP
-253 FGYTSKEKKYPEL
+253 FGYTSNEEKYPEL
-266 GDAKLG
+266 DDAKLG
-272 FAIASELF
+272 FAMASELF
-280 NLKEGDRNIA
+280 NLKEGDRNID
-290 ITVTFAHDL
+290 ITITFNQVFDPSL
-299 TFHKPFTVEDLLANI
+299 TADDLLENI

-321 KAWIGNFKLSKSII
+321 KEWIGNFKLSTGIV
-335 FKTGTLSSSV
+335 FKDSTQSSGISGKTLR
-345 GGKELKLVFQIPK
+345 LVFQIPK
-358 DDPAIVGYDH
+358 DSPAIVGYDQ
-368 KVLGEFFSTELP
+368 KALGEYFATELP
-380 VIRFLINTQ
+380 VIRFLIHTQ

-400 VTKAISGITAKV
+400 VTKSITGITAKV
-412 EVKDVKSLLLE
+412 AVKDVKSLLLE
-423 SDNGLLNATKP
+423 SDTGLLNAAKP

-458 KWTDADI
+458 KWTEADI

-473 LSFETHYASYKN
+473 ISFETHYAAYKK
-485 SFLETISK
+485 SFIETISK
-493 KIFLDAIFIDDSTV
+493 NIFTSAMFTANSQNK
-507 TRMNAN
+507 MNVN
-513 QPEDGIAKRTVPE
+513 QPEDGNAKKTDSE
-526 PKITKEP
+526 SK
-533 RIDTQPRTVPEPTTT
+533 T
-548 AEPADELAINPN
+548 AAEATI
-560 NPIVVDGYF
+560 PIVTKDYF
-569 KATLSVLNKEVWEEQ
+569 KATLSVLNKEVWEVQ
-584 NNAVNLFDDPDKDKV
+584 NKAVNLFDGPDTDKLF
-599 YETNVHVNGSTYAI
+599 ESNINIKGSDYTI
-613 DKSGPIRLTLNHSFL
+613 NKSGPIRLALNQSFL
-628 HSLYPKIYT
+628 HSLFPKVYT

-644 TDATTPIP
+644 ENPLTLIP

-658 VAESISLNYSA
+658 VVESISLNYSA
-669 EETIDFTH
+669 EESIDFTVSA
-677 YESNRIKL
+677 YKSNRIKL

-692 QREEHSYLKQQAIN
+692 QREEHSYLKQQAIS
-706 KEILDNGTS
+706 KEILDIGTP
-715 ITNFLV
+715 ITNCLV
-721 PDYCNGGEFYVGLH
+721 PDYCNGGEFYVGLK
-735 DAETMQQISLLFQIL
+735 DAEIAQQISLLFQIL
-750 EGSENISVPTFTGKQ
+750 EGSENTKVPTFTGKQ

-788 IDNFLKSGIVKFS
+788 IDNFLKSGIIKFS
-801 IPKQASNDNT
+801 IPKQATNDNT
-811 LFPADTIWV
+811 LLPANTIWV

-843 AEFFDNNN
+843 AQFFDDNN
-851 NLAHLDSS
+851 NLAHLDST

-920 LQEFPSVF
+920 LQEFPNVF

-938 SGTSTSFLS
+938 SGTNTSFLS
-947 PGKVTLVVIPDIVDK
+947 PGNVTLVVIPDIVDK

-1005 IKLDVKFYPQ
+1005 IKLDAKFYPQ

-1068 SQLEMAIYIDKKT
+1068 AKLEMAIYIDKKT
-1081 NKDQPKPLE
+1081 NKEQPKILD
-1090 DTANNVAN
+1090 DTENNEAN
-1098 VNLLDFLNTL
+1098 VNLLDFLTTL

-1124 IGTNIKTCKEP
+1124 ISTNIKTCKEP

>member
-1 MNTDGSQI
+1 MSTSSQI

-29 EPENLKLHDFTIEDW
+29 EPSNLKLHDFTIEDW
-44 LLFAYNFA
+44 LLFAYNLA

-61 NDKKPEG
+61 NDKTPDG

-73 FNYFGFSKDNL
+73 FSYFGFSKDNL
-84 PDGGIPKRT
+84 PDGIPKRT
-93 EKEYAVL
+93 DKEYAAL

-111 NINQDLTPH
+111 NNNQDLTPH
-120 MTLFVCFLKLLELSQ
+120 LTLFVCFLKLLELSQ
-135 DKLNLIT
+135 NKLNLIT

-154 QIKKLPAKADKVS
+154 QIEKLPAKADKVN

-177 EEKIAVN
+177 EEKIAAN

-210 ANIAYLKSV
+210 AHIAYLKSV
-219 YNDVDLGEIKYS
+219 YNDIDLGEIKYS
-231 DVANSLDGKGEPLK
+231 EIANSLDGKGEPLK
-245 EDAQYWFP
+245 EDAPYWFP
-253 FGYTSKEKKYPEL
+253 FGYTSNESKYPAL
-266 GDAKLG
+266 NDAKVG
-272 FAIASELF
+272 FAVASELF
-280 NLKEGDRNIA
+280 NLKEGDRNID
-290 ITVTFAHDL
+290 ITITFNQAL
-299 TFHKPFTVEDLLANI
+299 NFPAPSFTVDDLLENI

-321 KAWIGNFKLSKSII
+321 KGWIGNFKPSKDVA
-335 FKTGTLSSSV
+335 FKNGNQSSSI
-345 GGKELKLVFQIPK
+345 GSNQLRLVFQIPK
-358 DDPAIVGYDH
+358 DNPAITAYDQ
-368 KVLGEFFSTELP
+368 KILGEHFSTELP
-380 VIRFLINTQ
+380 VIRFLIHTQ
-389 DPKGHNLFRAL
+389 DKKGHALFRSL
-400 VTKAISGITAKV
+400 VTKTIAGISAKV

-423 SDNGLLNATKP
+423 SDTGLLNATKP

-458 KWTDADI
+458 KWTDAYI

-473 LSFETHYASYKN
+473 LSFVTHYAAYKN

-493 KIFLDAIFIDDSTV
+493 QSFIDAIFIKDSV
-507 TRMNAN
+507 KKIMNAN
-513 QPEDGIAKRTVPE
+513 QPEDGIAKKSNSEIKATAEINEAIEAIEETPE
-526 PKITKEP
+526 PPE
-533 RIDTQPRTVPEPTTT
+533 IDP
-548 AEPADELAINPN
+548 DGG
-560 NPIVVDGYF
+560 IVTENYF
-569 KATLSVLNKEVWEEQ
+569 KATLSVLNKEVWKTQ
-584 NNAVNLFDDPDKDKV
+584 KIDVNLFDAD
-599 YETNVHVNGSTYAI
+599 EGNVFESNIQVKGDFEL
-613 DKSGPIRLTLNHSFL
+613 DKSGPIRLTLNQSFL

-644 TDATTPIP
+644 TDPTTPIP

-658 VAESISLNYSA
+658 LVESISLDYSA
-669 EETIDFTH
+669 EESIDFALSA

-692 QREEHSYLKQQAIN
+692 QREEHSYLKQQAID
-706 KEILDNGTS
+706 KEILDAGTP
-715 ITNFLV
+715 ITNCLV
-721 PDYCNGGEFYVGLH
+721 PDYCHGGEFYVGLQ
-735 DAETMQQISLLFQIL
+735 DAEVLQQISLLFQIL
-750 EGSENISVPTFTGKQ
+750 EGSENTSVPTFTGKQ
-765 KVEWYILCDNYWKNL
+765 KVEWYILCNNYWKNL
-780 EKDILANG
+780 DKDILANG
-788 IDNFLKSGIVKFS
+788 IDNFLKSGIIKFG
-801 IPKQASNDNT
+801 IPKQASHDNT
-811 LFPADTIWV
+811 LFPANTIWV

-843 AEFFDNNN
+843 AQFFDNQN
-851 NLAHLDSS
+851 NLAHLDST

-874 IKSIDQPFNSFSGKP
+874 IKSVEQPFNSFDGKP

-920 LQEFPSVF
+920 LQEFPNVF

-938 SGTSTSFLS
+938 SGTETSFLA

-962 NVFDIYEPRVSTAT
+962 NVFDIYEPRVSTAA

-981 NFINSKN
+981 SFINSKN

-1005 IKLDVKFYPQ
+1005 IKLDVKFYAQ

-1068 SQLEMAIYIDKKT
+1068 STLEMAIYIDKKT
-1081 NKDQPKPLE
+1081 DKEKPKTLD
-1090 DTANNVAN
+1090 DTENNEANIH
-1098 VNLLDFLNTL
+1098 LLDFQTTL

-1124 IGTNIKTCKEP
+1124 ISTNIITCKPTVKE
-1135 IPEQP
+1135 EP

>member
-1 MNTDGSQI
+1 MSTNSSQI

-29 EPENLKLHDFTIEDW
+29 EPSNLKLHDFTIEDW

-52 KQVNFFDTN
+52 KEVNFFDTN

-68 DWQEF
+68 NWQEF
-73 FNYFGFSKDNL
+73 FNYFGFTKDT
-84 PDGGIPKRT
+84 IPKRT
-93 EKEYAVL
+93 EKEYATL
-100 KENITKTLSAA
+100 KEDITKTLSTAK
-111 NINQDLTPH
+111 INQDLTPH
-120 MTLFVCFLKLLELSQ
+120 LTLFLCFLKLLELSQ
-135 DKLNLIT
+135 NKLNLIT

-154 QIKKLPAKADKVS
+154 QIEKLPAKADKVN
-167 IIFELAKKIA
+167 IIFELAKKVA
-177 EEKIAVN
+177 EEKIAAN
-184 TELDA
+184 TELDG

-196 KLIYKTTEEFIANK
+196 KLIYKTTEEFISNK

-219 YNDVDLGEIKYS
+219 YNDIELGEIKYS
-231 DVANSLDGKGEPLK
+231 EIANSLDGKGEPLK
-245 EDAQYWFP
+245 DDAPYWFP
-253 FGYTSKEKKYPEL
+253 FGYTSKEEKYPKL

-280 NLKEGDRNIA
+280 NLKEGERNIA
-290 ITVTFAHDL
+290 VTITFGQNL
-299 TFHKPFTVEDLLANI
+299 TFKSPFSVEDLLANI

-321 KAWIGNFKLSKSII
+321 KGW
-335 FKTGTLSSSV
+335 V
-345 GGKELKLVFQIPK
+345 GGFKPSSGLPFKAVNVSSTISGNQLKLVFQIPK
-358 DDPAIVGYDH
+358 DNPAIVNYDQ

-380 VIRFLINTQ
+380 VIRFLINTK
-389 DPKGHNLFRAL
+389 DKKGHTLFRAL
-400 VTKAISGITAKV
+400 VINTVTAIAVKV

-423 SDNGLLNATKP
+423 SDTGLLNVAKP
-434 FYPFTTQPEKNS
+434 FFPFTTQPEKNS

-458 KWTDADI
+458 NWTDAYI

-473 LSFETHYASYKN
+473 ISFVTHYAAYKE

-493 KIFLDAIFIDDSTV
+493 QSFIDAIFVKDSV
-507 TRMNAN
+507 KKIMNAN
-513 QPEDGIAKRTVPE
+513 QPEDGIAKKNNSEIKVPLKINDAIEAVEETPE
-526 PKITKEP
+526 PPKIDP
-533 RIDTQPRTVPEPTTT
+533 DHG
-548 AEPADELAINPN
+548 
-560 NPIVVDGYF
+560 IVIENYF
-569 KATLSVLNKEVWEEQ
+569 KATLSVLDKEVWDEQ
-584 NNAVNLFDDPDKDKV
+584 DKTVNLFDADDEEDNAFESNINVKGG
-599 YETNVHVNGSTYAI
+599 YELG
-613 DKSGPIRLTLNHSFL
+613 KSGPIRLTLNQSFL
-628 HSLYPKIYT
+628 HSLFPKVYT
-637 LAIMNVA
+637 LAIMNIEKES
-644 TDATTPIP
+644 TTPIP

-658 VAESISLNYSA
+658 VVESISLDYSA
-669 EETIDFTH
+669 EESINFPEENIDFTLSA

-692 QREEHSYLKQQAIN
+692 QQEEHPYLKQQAIH
-706 KEILDNGTS
+706 KEILDPSTP
-715 ITNFLV
+715 ITNCLV
-721 PDYCNGGEFYVGLH
+721 PDYCNGGEFYIGLR
-735 DAETMQQISLLFQIL
+735 DAEISQQISLLFQIL
-750 EGSENISVPTFTGKQ
+750 EGSENTSVDTFTGIQ

-780 EKDILANG
+780 DKDILANG
-788 IDNFLKSGIVKFS
+788 IDNFLKSGIVKFG
-801 IPKQASNDNT
+801 IPKQATNNNT
-811 LFPADTIWV
+811 LFPANTIWV

-825 KDYDAVCK
+825 KAYDAVCK

-843 AEFFDNNN
+843 AQFFDNNN
-851 NLAHLDSS
+851 NLAHLDST

-874 IKSIDQPFNSFSGKP
+874 IKSIEQPFNSFDGKP

-920 LQEFPSVF
+920 LQEFPNVF

-938 SGTSTSFLS
+938 SGTDTSFLA

-981 NFINSKN
+981 SFINSKN
-988 SMQVSAKVIN
+988 SMLVSAKVIN

-1005 IKLDVKFYPQ
+1005 IKLKVKFYPE

-1047 VELQRSIVIEYIEN
+1047 VELQRSVVIEYIEN

-1068 SQLEMAIYIDKKT
+1068 SMLEMAIYIDKKT
-1081 NKDQPKPLE
+1081 NKEQPQPLK
-1090 DTANNVAN
+1090 DTENNEAN
-1098 VNLLDFLNTL
+1098 VPLLDFQTTL

-1124 IGTNIKTCKEP
+1124 ISTQIDTCKKITPQE
-1135 IPEQP
+1135 P
-1140 EKCRY
+1140 EKCQY

>member
-1 MNTDGSQI
+1 MSTNGSQI

-29 EPENLKLHDFTIEDW
+29 EPSNLKLHDFTIEDW

-52 KQVNFFDTN
+52 KEVNFFDTN

-68 DWQEF
+68 NWQEF
-73 FNYFGFSKDNL
+73 FNYFGFTKDS
-84 PDGGIPKRT
+84 IPKRT
-93 EKEYAVL
+93 EQEYATS
-100 KENITKTLSAA
+100 KEDIARTLLAA

-120 MTLFVCFLKLLELSQ
+120 LTLFVCFLKLLELSQ
-135 DKLNLIT
+135 NKLNLIT

-154 QIKKLPAKADKVS
+154 QIEKLPAKADKVN

-177 EEKIAVN
+177 EEKIDAN

-219 YNDVDLGEIKYS
+219 YNDVDLGEIKCS
-231 DVANSLDGKGEPLK
+231 EIANSLDGKGEPLK
-245 EDAQYWFP
+245 EDAPYWFP
-253 FGYTSKEKKYPEL
+253 FGYNSDEKKYPKL
-266 GDAKLG
+266 SDAKLG

-280 NLKEGDRNIA
+280 NLKEGDRSID
-290 ITVTFAHDL
+290 ITITFNEPLAFLHLINTD
-299 TFHKPFTVEDLLANI
+299 DLLENI

-321 KAWIGNFKLSKSII
+321 KGWIGNFKLDTAIA
-335 FKTGTLSSSV
+335 FKNVNQSSSIDSNQ
-345 GGKELKLVFQIPK
+345 LRLVFQIPK
-358 DDPAIVGYDH
+358 DNPAIVNYDQ

-389 DPKGHNLFRAL
+389 DKKGHTLFRSL
-400 VTKAISGITAKV
+400 VTKPIKNIKAKV
-412 EVKDVKSLLLE
+412 EVKDVKSLILE
-423 SDNGLLNATKP
+423 SDTGLLNATKP

-446 SFIIN
+446 AFIIN

-458 KWTDADI
+458 NWTDAAI

-473 LSFETHYASYKN
+473 SSFVTHYAAYKK
-485 SFLETISK
+485 SFLETISQN
-493 KIFLDAIFIDDSTV
+493 IFDSAIFHDIS
-507 TRMNAN
+507 REAKMKAN
-513 QPEDGIAKRTVPE
+513 QPEDEKVVPE
-526 PKITKEP
+526 IKAVSETKNL
-533 RIDTQPRTVPEPTTT
+533 RV
-548 AEPADELAINPN
+548 LNKKNAI
-560 NPIVVDGYF
+560 VTKDYF
-569 KATLSVLNKEVWEEQ
+569 KATLSVLNKEVWDEQ
-584 NNAVNLFDDPDKDKV
+584 NNAVNLFDDPDNDKV
-599 YETNVHVNGSTYAI
+599 FETNVNVKGTYELG
-613 DKSGPIRLTLNHSFL
+613 KSGPIRLTLNQSFL
-628 HSLYPKIYT
+628 HSLFPKIYT

-644 TDATTPIP
+644 KDVLTPIP

-658 VAESISLNYSA
+658 IVESISLNYSA
-669 EETIDFTH
+669 EETTEFDAST

-692 QREEHSYLKQQAIN
+692 QQEEHSYLKQQAID
-706 KEILDNGTS
+706 KEILDPSTP
-715 ITNFLV
+715 ITNCLV
-721 PDYCNGGEFYVGLH
+721 PDYCNGGEFYVGLQN
-735 DAETMQQISLLFQIL
+735 AEISQQISLLFQIL
-750 EGSENISVPTFTGKQ
+750 EGSENINVPTFTAKQ

-780 EKDILANG
+780 DKDILANG

-801 IPKQASNDNT
+801 IPKQATNDNT
-811 LFPADTIWV
+811 LFPANTIWI

-825 KDYDAVCK
+825 KKYDAVCK

-843 AEFFDNNN
+843 AQFFDNNN
-851 NLAHLDSS
+851 NLAHLDST

-874 IKSIDQPFNSFSGKP
+874 IKSIEQPFNSFDGKP

-938 SGTSTSFLS
+938 SGTNTSFLA

-981 NFINSKN
+981 SFINSKN
-988 SMQVSAKVIN
+988 SMLVSAKVIN

-1005 IKLDVKFYPQ
+1005 IKLNVKFYAE

-1068 SQLEMAIYIDKKT
+1068 STLEMAIYINKKT
-1081 NKDQPKPLE
+1081 DKEHPETLKDTEKN
-1090 DTANNVAN
+1090 DANIP
-1098 VNLLDFLNTL
+1098 LLDFQTTL

-1124 IGTNIKTCKEP
+1124 ISTKIDTCKEITP
-1135 IPEQP
+1135 QEP

>member
-1 MNTDGSQI
+1 MSTNSQI

-14 KRNGVNQEERFSDAL
+14 KRNGVNQEERFSDTL
-29 EPENLKLHDFTIEDW
+29 EPGNLKLHDFTIEDW

-52 KQVNFFDTN
+52 KEVNFFDTN
-61 NDKKPEG
+61 NDKNPEG
-68 DWQEF
+68 NWEEF
-73 FNYFGFSKDNL
+73 FSYFGFSKDNL
-84 PDGGIPKRT
+84 PDGIPKRT
-93 EKEYAVL
+93 DKEYTAL
-100 KENITKTLSAA
+100 KENITKTLSNA
-111 NINQDLTPH
+111 NSNQDLTPH
-120 MTLFVCFLKLLELSQ
+120 LTLFVCFLKLLELSQ
-135 DKLNLIT
+135 NKLNGIT

-154 QIKKLPAKADKVS
+154 QIEKLPAEADKVN
-167 IIFELAKKIA
+167 IIFELAKKIV

-196 KLIYKTTEEFIANK
+196 KLLYKTTEEFIANK
-210 ANIAYLKSV
+210 AHIAYLKSV
-219 YNDVDLGEIKYS
+219 YNDVDRGEIKCS
-231 DVANSLDGKGEPLK
+231 EIANSLDGKGEALK
-245 EDAQYWFP
+245 EDAPYWFP
-253 FGYTSKEKKYPEL
+253 FGYTSNEEKYPEL
-266 GDAKLG
+266 SDAKLG

-280 NLKEGDRNIA
+280 NLKEGDRNID
-290 ITVTFAHDL
+290 ITITFTEDL
-299 TFHKPFTVEDLLANI
+299 TFHNPFNTDDLLENI

-321 KAWIGNFKLSKSII
+321 KEWIGNLKLSKAIN
-335 FKTGTLSSSV
+335 FKNGTQSSNI
-345 GGKELKLVFQIPK
+345 GGNQLRLVFQISK
-358 DDPAIVGYDH
+358 DAPSIAGYDQ

-380 VIRFLINTQ
+380 VIRFLINTENNSINTQ
-389 DPKGHNLFRAL
+389 DNKGHNLFRSL
-400 VTKAISGITAKV
+400 VTKEIKSINAKV

-423 SDNGLLNATKP
+423 SDNGLLNAAKP
-434 FYPFTTQPEKNS
+434 FFPFTTQPEKNS

-458 KWTDADI
+458 KWTDAEI

-473 LSFETHYASYKN
+473 LSFETHYAAYKK

-493 KIFLDAIFIDDSTV
+493 DIFTSAIFTKITSNA
-507 TRMNAN
+507 RMNIN

-526 PKITKEP
+526 SEAVIVAN
-533 RIDTQPRTVPEPTTT
+533 DSRTLN
-548 AEPADELAINPN
+548 AAD
-560 NPIVVDGYF
+560 PIVTSNYF
-569 KATLSVLNKEVWEEQ
+569 KATLSVLNKEVWDEQ
-584 NNAVNLFDDPDKDKV
+584 DTAVNLFEDDDKDQV
-599 YETNVHVNGSTYAI
+599 FETNINVKGSYELG
-613 DKSGPIRLTLNHSFL
+613 KSGPIRLTLNQSFL
-628 HSLYPKIYT
+628 HSLFPKIYT

-644 TDATTPIP
+644 TDPSTPIP

-658 VAESISLNYSA
+658 VVESISLNYSA
-669 EETIDFTH
+669 EETIDFTVSA
-677 YESNRIKL
+677 YESNRLKL

-706 KEILDNGTS
+706 KEILDIGTP
-715 ITNFLV
+715 ITNSLV
-721 PDYCNGGEFYVGLH
+721 PDYCNGGEFYLGLQ
-735 DAETMQQISLLFQIL
+735 DAEISQQISLLFQIL
-750 EGSENISVPTFTGKQ
+750 EGSENTKVATFTEKQ
-765 KVEWYILCDNYWKNL
+765 KVEWYVLCDNYWKNL
-780 EKDILANG
+780 DKDILANG
-788 IDNFLKSGIVKFS
+788 IDNFLKSGIVKFN
-801 IPKQASNDNT
+801 IPKQATNNNT
-811 LFPADTIWV
+811 LFPANTIWV

-825 KDYDAVCK
+825 KNYDAVCK

-843 AEFFDNNN
+843 AQFFDNDN
-851 NLAHLDSS
+851 NLAHLDST

-874 IKSIDQPFNSFSGKP
+874 IKSIEQPFNSFDGKP

-938 SGTSTSFLS
+938 SGTDTSFLS

-981 NFINSKN
+981 RFINAKN
-988 SMQVSAKVIN
+988 SMLVSANVIN

-1005 IKLDVKFYPQ
+1005 IKLNVKFYPQ

-1068 SQLEMAIYIDKKT
+1068 STLEMAIYIDKKT
-1081 NKDQPKPLE
+1081 DKEHPKPLE
-1090 DTANNVAN
+1090 DTANNDAN
-1098 VNLLDFLNTL
+1098 VALLDFQTTL

-1124 IGTNIKTCKEP
+1124 ISTNIITCKPQTTE
-1135 IPEQP
+1135 EP

>member
-1 MNTDGSQI
+1 MSTNSQI

-14 KRNGVNQEERFSDAL
+14 KRNGVNQEERFSDTL
-29 EPENLKLHDFTIEDW
+29 EPGNLKLHDFSIEDW

-52 KQVNFFDTN
+52 KEVNFFDTN
-61 NDKKPEG
+61 NDKTPEG
-68 DWQEF
+68 NWQEF
-73 FNYFGFSKDNL
+73 FSYFGFSKDNL
-84 PDGGIPKRT
+84 PDGIPKRT
-93 EKEYAVL
+93 DKEYVAL
-100 KENITKTLSAA
+100 KESITETLSAA
-111 NINQDLTPH
+111 SINQDLTPH
-120 MTLFVCFLKLLELSQ
+120 LALFVCFLKLLELSQ
-135 DKLNLIT
+135 NKLNGIT

-154 QIKKLPAKADKVS
+154 QIEKLPAEADKVN
-167 IIFELAKKIA
+167 IIFELAKKIT

-210 ANIAYLKSV
+210 AHIAYLKNV
-219 YNDVDLGEIKYS
+219 YNDVDRGKIKYS
-231 DVANSLDGKGEPLK
+231 EIANSLDGKGEPLK
-245 EDAQYWFP
+245 EDAPYWFP
-253 FGYTSKEKKYPEL
+253 FGYTANEEKYPEL
-266 GDAKLG
+266 SDAKLG

-280 NLKEGDRNIA
+280 NLKEGDRNID
-290 ITVTFAHDL
+290 ITIIFDQVFDPTFTTD
-299 TFHKPFTVEDLLANI
+299 DLLKSI

-321 KAWIGNFKLSKSII
+321 KGWIGNFELSKSVA
-335 FKTGTLSSSV
+335 FKNGNQSSNI
-345 GGKELKLVFQIPK
+345 GGNQLRLVFQIPK
-358 DDPAIVGYDH
+358 DDPEIAGYDQ
-368 KVLGEFFSTELP
+368 KILGEYFSTALP
-380 VIRFLINTQ
+380 IFRFLIDTQ
-389 DPKGHNLFRAL
+389 NKNGHALFRAL
-400 VTKAISGITAKV
+400 VTKTINSITAKV

-423 SDNGLLNATKP
+423 SDNGLLNAAKP
-434 FYPFTTQPEKNS
+434 FFPFTTQPEKNS

-458 KWTDADI
+458 KWTDATI

-473 LSFETHYASYKN
+473 ISFETHYAAYKK

-493 KIFLDAIFIDDSTV
+493 EIFIDSIFIKGTIANN
-507 TRMNAN
+507 RSAN
-513 QPEDGIAKRTVPE
+513 QPEDGTAKRTVPE
-526 PKITKEP
+526 SEAA
-533 RIDTQPRTVPEPTTT
+533 TVTSNSR
-548 AEPADELAINPN
+548 ALNAAD
-560 NPIVVDGYF
+560 PIVTSNYF
-569 KATLSVLNKEVWEEQ
+569 KATLSVLNKEVWDEQ
-584 NNAVNLFDDPDKDKV
+584 DTAVNLFEDEDKDQVFETKINV
-599 YETNVHVNGSTYAI
+599 KGSYELG
-613 DKSGPIRLTLNHSFL
+613 KSGPIRLTLNQSFL
-628 HSLYPKIYT
+628 HSLFPKIYT

-644 TDATTPIP
+644 TDPSTPIP

-669 EETIDFTH
+669 EETIDFTVSA

-706 KEILDNGTS
+706 KEILDITTP
-715 ITNFLV
+715 ITNSLV
-721 PDYCNGGEFYVGLH
+721 PDYCNGGEFYVGLQ
-735 DAETMQQISLLFQIL
+735 DAETLQQISLLFQIL
-750 EGSENISVPTFTGKQ
+750 EGSENTKVPTFIGKQ

-780 EKDILANG
+780 DKDILANG

-801 IPKQASNDNT
+801 IPKQATNDNT

-843 AEFFDNNN
+843 AQFFDNNN
-851 NLAHLDSS
+851 NLAHLDST

-874 IKSIDQPFNSFSGKP
+874 IKSVEQPFNSFDGKP

-938 SGTSTSFLS
+938 SGTNTSFLS

-981 NFINSKN
+981 RFINSKN
-988 SMQVSAKVIN
+988 SMLVSAKVIN

-1005 IKLDVKFYPQ
+1005 IKLNVKFYPQ
-1015 YDENFYKK
+1015 FDENFYKK

-1068 SQLEMAIYIDKKT
+1068 STLEMAIYIDKKT
-1081 NKDQPKPLE
+1081 DKEHPKTLE
-1090 DTANNVAN
+1090 DTENNDANIH
-1098 VNLLDFLNTL
+1098 LLDFLTTL

-1124 IGTNIKTCKEP
+1124 ISTKIDTCKKLTQE
-1135 IPEQP
+1135 EP

>member
-1 MNTDGSQI
+1 MSTNSQI

-29 EPENLKLHDFTIEDW
+29 EPGNLKLHDFTIEDW

-61 NDKKPEG
+61 NDKTPEG

-73 FNYFGFSKDNL
+73 FSYFGFSKDNL
-84 PDGGIPKRT
+84 PDGIPKRT
-93 EKEYAVL
+93 DKEYAAL
-100 KENITKTLSAA
+100 KENITKTLSTAYS
-111 NINQDLTPH
+111 NQDLTPH

-135 DKLNLIT
+135 NKLNLIT

-154 QIKKLPAKADKVS
+154 QIKKLPAKADKVN

-210 ANIAYLKSV
+210 ANIGYLKSV

-231 DVANSLDGKGEPLK
+231 EIANSLDGKEEPLK
-245 EDAQYWFP
+245 EDAPYWFP
-253 FGYTSKEKKYPEL
+253 FGYTSNEKKYPEL
-266 GDAKLG
+266 DDAKLG

-290 ITVTFAHDL
+290 ITITFVDDL
-299 TFHKPFTVEDLLANI
+299 TFHNPFNADDLLKNI

-321 KAWIGNFKLSKSII
+321 KGWIGNFKLSTVIA
-335 FKTGTLSSSV
+335 FKTGNQSSSI
-345 GGKELKLVFQIPK
+345 GGKQLTLVFQIPK
-358 DDPAIVGYDH
+358 DDPAIVNYDQ

-389 DPKGHNLFRAL
+389 DPKGHILFRAL
-400 VTKAISGITAKV
+400 VTKAISSITTKV

-423 SDNGLLNATKP
+423 SDNGLLNAAKP
-434 FYPFTTQPEKNS
+434 FYPFTPQPEKNS

-458 KWTDADI
+458 KWTEADI

-473 LSFETHYASYKN
+473 LSFETHYAAYKN

-493 KIFLDAIFIDDSTV
+493 QIFLDAIFIKDSSDAK
-507 TRMNAN
+507 MHAN
-513 QPEDGIAKRTVPE
+513 QPEDGVAKKTEPESKIA
-526 PKITKEP
+526 
-533 RIDTQPRTVPEPTTT
+533 
-548 AEPADELAINPN
+548 AETNDSLRINPN
-560 NPIVVDGYF
+560 DPIVTKDYF
-569 KATLSVLNKEVWEEQ
+569 KATLSVLNKEVWDNQ
-584 NNAVNLFDDPDKDKV
+584 NTAVKLFVDTDGDKV
-599 YETNVHVNGSTYAI
+599 YESNINVKGNTYGI
-613 DKSGPIRLTLNHSFL
+613 DKSGPIRLTLNQSFL
-628 HSLYPKIYT
+628 HSLFPKVYT

-644 TDATTPIP
+644 TTPSTPIP

-658 VAESISLNYSA
+658 VVESISLNYSA
-669 EETIDFTH
+669 EETTDFDVSD

-706 KEILDNGTS
+706 KEILETGTPT
-715 ITNFLV
+715 TNCLV
-721 PDYCNGGEFYVGLH
+721 PDYCDGGEFYVGLQ
-735 DAETMQQISLLFQIL
+735 DAEISQQISLLFQIL

-780 EKDILANG
+780 DKDILANG

-801 IPKQASNDNT
+801 IPKQATNDNT

-843 AEFFDNNN
+843 AQFFDNNN
-851 NLAHLDSS
+851 NLAHLDST

-874 IKSIDQPFNSFSGKP
+874 IKSIEQPFNSFDGKP
-889 LESDPSYYLRVSERL
+889 LESDESYYLRVSERL

-920 LQEFPSVF
+920 LQEFPNVF

-938 SGTSTSFLS
+938 SGTNTSFLS

-981 NFINSKN
+981 SFINSKN

-1005 IKLDVKFYPQ
+1005 IKLNVKFYPQ

-1068 SQLEMAIYIDKKT
+1068 STLEMAIYIDKKT
-1081 NKDQPKPLE
+1081 DKEHPKPLE
-1090 DTANNVAN
+1090 DTENNKDN
-1098 VNLLDFLNTL
+1098 VRLLDFLTTL

-1124 IGTNIKTCKEP
+1124 INTDIITCTKTT
-1135 IPEQP
+1135 PEEP

>member
-1 MNTDGSQI
+1 MSTNSGQI

-29 EPENLKLHDFTIEDW
+29 EPGNLKLHDFTIEDW

-52 KQVNFFDTN
+52 KQVNFFDID
-61 NDKKPEG
+61 NDKNPEG

-73 FNYFGFSKDNL
+73 FSYFGFSKDDL
-84 PDGGIPKRT
+84 PDGIPKRT
-93 EKEYAVL
+93 DKEYAAL
-100 KENITKTLSAA
+100 KESITKTLSTAFV
-111 NINQDLTPH
+111 NQDLTPH

-135 DKLNLIT
+135 NKLNLIT

-154 QIKKLPAKADKVS
+154 QIEKLPAKADKVN

-210 ANIAYLKSV
+210 ASIAYLKSV

-231 DVANSLDGKGEPLK
+231 EIANSLDGKGEPLK
-245 EDAQYWFP
+245 EDSQYWFP
-253 FGYTSKEKKYPEL
+253 FGYTSNEKKYPEL
-266 GDAKLG
+266 DDAKLG

-290 ITVTFAHDL
+290 VTITFIDDL
-299 TFHKPFTVEDLLANI
+299 TFYIPFSADDLVANI
-314 SILYSGK
+314 NILYSGK
-321 KAWIGNFKLSKSII
+321 KGWIGNFKLSKSVI
-335 FKTGTLSSSV
+335 FKTGNESSGI
-345 GGKELKLVFQIPK
+345 GGKQLKLVFQIPK
-358 DDPAIVGYDH
+358 DDPSIVGYDQ

-389 DPKGHNLFRAL
+389 DTKGHSLFRSL
-400 VTKAISGITAKV
+400 VINKIAAITAKV

-423 SDNGLLNATKP
+423 SDNGLLNASKP

-458 KWTDADI
+458 KWEEADI

-473 LSFETHYASYKN
+473 LSFETHYAAYKK
-485 SFLETISK
+485 SFLETISQD
-493 KIFLDAIFIDDSTV
+493 IFNSAIFKKLNAEAK
-507 TRMNAN
+507 MNVN
-513 QPEDGIAKRTVPE
+513 QPEDGIAKKTDSQLKAASE
-526 PKITKEP
+526 T
-533 RIDTQPRTVPEPTTT
+533 DNSTT
-548 AEPADELAINPN
+548 PATSD
-560 NPIVVDGYF
+560 PIVTKGYF
-569 KATLSVLNKEVWEEQ
+569 KATLSVLNKEVWENQ
-584 NNAVNLFDDPDKDKV
+584 KTDVNLFDDTDEDKV
-599 YETNVHVNGSTYAI
+599 FESNINVKGNTYAI
-613 DKSGPIRLTLNHSFL
+613 GKSGPIRLTLNQSFL
-628 HSLYPKIYT
+628 HSLFPKVYT

-644 TDATTPIP
+644 ANPLTPIP

-658 VAESISLNYSA
+658 VVESISLNYSA
-669 EETIDFTH
+669 EETIDFAVSA
-677 YESNRIKL
+677 YDSNRIKL

-706 KEILDNGTS
+706 KEILDAATP
-715 ITNFLV
+715 ITNCLV
-721 PDYCNGGEFYVGLH
+721 PDYCDGGEFYVGLQ
-735 DAETMQQISLLFQIL
+735 DAEISQQISLLFQIL
-750 EGSENISVPTFTGKQ
+750 EGSENTSVPTFTEKQ

-780 EKDILANG
+780 DKDILANG
-788 IDNFLKSGIVKFS
+788 IDNFLKSGIIKFT
-801 IPKQASNDNT
+801 IPKQAANDNT
-811 LFPADTIWV
+811 LFPANAIWI

-851 NLAHLDSS
+851 NLAHLDST

-874 IKSIDQPFNSFSGKP
+874 IKSIEQPFNSFSGKP

-938 SGTSTSFLS
+938 SGTNTSFLS

-981 NFINSKN
+981 SFINSKN
-988 SMQVSAKVIN
+988 SMQVYAKAIN

-1068 SQLEMAIYIDKKT
+1068 SKLEMAIYIDKKT
-1081 NKDQPKPLE
+1081 NKDQPVPLE
-1090 DTANNVAN
+1090 DTENNEAN

-1124 IGTNIKTCKEP
+1124 ISTNIKTCKEP

>member
-1 MNTDGSQI
+1 MSTNGSQI

-14 KRNGVNQEERFSDAL
+14 KRNGVNREERFSDAL
-29 EPENLKLHDFTIEDW
+29 EPSNLKLHDFTIEDW

-52 KQVNFFDTN
+52 KEVNFFDLN
-61 NDKKPEG
+61 NDTKPEG
-68 DWQEF
+68 NWQEF
-73 FNYFGFSKDNL
+73 FNYFGFSNEDL
-84 PDGGIPKRT
+84 PNGIIPKRT
-93 EKEYAVL
+93 ESQYAVL
-100 KENITKTLSAA
+100 KEKITKTLSTAQ
-111 NINQDLTPH
+111 INQDLTPH
-120 MTLFVCFLKLLELSQ
+120 LTLFVCFLKLLELSQ
-135 DKLNLIT
+135 NKLNLIT

-154 QIKKLPAKADKVS
+154 QIEKLPAKADQVN

-219 YNDVDLGEIKYS
+219 YNDIELGEIKYS
-231 DVANSLDGKGEPLK
+231 EIANSLDGKGEPLK
-245 EDAQYWFP
+245 EDSPYWFP
-253 FGYTSKEKKYPEL
+253 FGYNSNEKKYPEL
-266 GDAKLG
+266 SDAKLG
-272 FAIASELF
+272 FAIASEVF
-280 NLKEGDRNIA
+280 NLKEGERNIA
-290 ITVTFAHDL
+290 VTITFDQNL
-299 TFHKPFTVEDLLANI
+299 TFKHPFNINNLIANI

-321 KAWIGNFKLSKSII
+321 KGWVGGLKLIDSLT
-335 FKTGTLSSSV
+335 FKTANVFSNISGNQLN
-345 GGKELKLVFQIPK
+345 LAFQIPK
-358 DDPAIVGYDH
+358 DNPAIVNYDQ
-368 KVLGEFFSTELP
+368 KVLGEFFATELP

-389 DPKGHNLFRAL
+389 NKEGHTLFRAL
-400 VTKAISGITAKV
+400 VVNTITDITAKV
-412 EVKDVKSLLLE
+412 EVKDVKSLVLE
-423 SDNGLLNATKP
+423 SDTGLLNAAKP
-434 FYPFTTQPEKNS
+434 FFPFTTQPEKNS
-446 SFIIN
+446 AFIIN

-458 KWTDADI
+458 NWTDAYI

-473 LSFETHYASYKN
+473 LSFVTHYAAYKK

-493 KIFLDAIFIDDSTV
+493 QSFIDAFFPKENVKKMMD
-507 TRMNAN
+507 AN
-513 QPEDGIAKRTVPE
+513 RPEDEIAEKNNSDIKAPVEINEEIEAIEETPE
-526 PKITKEP
+526 PPETEP
-533 RIDTQPRTVPEPTTT
+533 D
-548 AEPADELAINPN
+548 AG
-560 NPIVVDGYF
+560 IVIENYF
-569 KATLSVLNKEVWEEQ
+569 KATLSVLDKEVWDEQ
-584 NNAVNLFDDPDKDKV
+584 DETVNLFDADDEEDNAF
-599 YETNVHVNGSTYAI
+599 ESNIHVKGDYGPG
-613 DKSGPIRLTLNHSFL
+613 KSGPIRLTLNQSFL
-628 HSLYPKIYT
+628 HSLFPKIYT

-644 TDATTPIP
+644 DEPTTPIP

-658 VAESISLNYSA
+658 VVESISLDYSA
-669 EETIDFTH
+669 EESIHFPEESIDFTLSA

-692 QREEHSYLKQQAIN
+692 QQEEHPYLKQQAIK
-706 KEILDNGTS
+706 KEILDPSTP
-715 ITNFLV
+715 ITNCLV
-721 PDYCNGGEFYVGLH
+721 PDYCNGGEFYIGLQ
-735 DAETMQQISLLFQIL
+735 DAEILQQISLLFQIL
-750 EGSENISVPTFTGKQ
+750 EGSENTKVPTFTEKQ

-780 EKDILANG
+780 DKDILANG
-788 IDNFLKSGIVKFS
+788 IDNFLKSGIVKFG
-801 IPKQASNDNT
+801 IPKQATNDNT
-811 LFPADTIWV
+811 LFPANTIWI

-825 KDYDAVCK
+825 KAYDAVCK

-843 AEFFDNNN
+843 AQFFDNNN
-851 NLAHLDSS
+851 NLAHLDST

-874 IKSIDQPFNSFSGKP
+874 IKSIEQPFNSFGGKP
-889 LESDPSYYLRVSERL
+889 LESDPSYYQRVSERL

-920 LQEFPSVF
+920 LQEFPNVF

-938 SGTSTSFLS
+938 SGTETSFLA
-947 PGKVTLVVIPDIVDK
+947 PGKVTLVVIPDIIDK

-981 NFINSKN
+981 SFINSKN
-988 SMQVSAKVIN
+988 SMLVSAKVIN

-1005 IKLDVKFYPQ
+1005 IKLKVKFYPE

-1068 SQLEMAIYIDKKT
+1068 STLEMAIYINKT
-1081 NKDQPKPLE
+1081 NKEQPETLE
-1090 DTANNVAN
+1090 DTDKNDANAY
-1098 VNLLDFLNTL
+1098 LLDFQTTL

-1124 IGTNIKTCKEP
+1124 ISTDIDTCKKQP
-1135 IPEQP
+1135 KVDP
-1140 EKCRY
+1140 EKCQY

>member
-61 NDKKPEG
+61 NDKTPEG

-73 FNYFGFSKDNL
+73 FSYFGFSKDNL
-84 PDGGIPKRT
+84 PDGNIPKRT
-93 EKEYAVL
+93 EKKYDTL
-100 KENITKTLSAA
+100 KEDITKTLSAA
-111 NINQDLTPH
+111 SINQHLTPH

-135 DKLNLIT
+135 NKLNLIT

-154 QIKKLPAKADKVS
+154 QIEKLPAKADKVS
-167 IIFELAKKIA
+167 IIFELAKKIT
-177 EEKIAVN
+177 EERIAVN

-219 YNDVDLGEIKYS
+219 YNDFDLGEIKYS
-231 DVANSLDGKGEPLK
+231 DIANSLDGKGEPLK

-253 FGYTSKEKKYPEL
+253 FGYTSKEQKYPKL
-266 GDAKLG
+266 SDAKLG

-290 ITVTFAHDL
+290 ITITFAADL
-299 TFHKPFTVEDLLANI
+299 NFHKPFTADDLQTNI

-321 KAWIGNFKLSKSII
+321 KAWIGNLKPGKNVL
-335 FKTGTLSSSV
+335 FKTGSLSSSI
-345 GGKELKLVFQIPK
+345 GGKQLTLVFQIPK
-358 DDPAIVGYDH
+358 DDLAVVGYDQ

-380 VIRFLINTQ
+380 VIRFLIHTQ

-400 VTKAISGITAKV
+400 VTNTIDNINVKV

-423 SDNGLLNATKP
+423 SDNGLLNAAKP

-465 NIKWKNTP
+465 HIKWKNTP
-473 LSFETHYASYKN
+473 LSFETHYASYKE

-493 KIFLDAIFIDDSTV
+493 QSFIDAIFSDDSTV
-507 TRMNAN
+507 TTMNAN
-513 QPEDGIAKRTVPE
+513 QPEDGIAKRSAPE
-526 PKITKEP
+526 PKIATE
-533 RIDTQPRTVPEPTTT
+533 TTDP
-548 AEPADELAINPN
+548 PATNPN
-560 NPIVVDGYF
+560 GPIVKEGYF
-569 KATLSVLNKEVWEEQ
+569 KATLAVLNKEVWEDQ
-584 NNAVNLFDDPDKDKV
+584 NKIVNLFDGPNDDKL
-599 YETNVHVNGSTYAI
+599 YESNINVKGSDYDI

-628 HSLYPKIYT
+628 HSLFPRIYT
-637 LAIMNVA
+637 LAIMNIA

-658 VAESISLNYSA
+658 VVESISLNYSA
-669 EETIDFTH
+669 EETIDFDH

-692 QREEHSYLKQQAIN
+692 QHEEHSYLKQQAIN
-706 KEILDNGTS
+706 KEILDAGTLT
-715 ITNFLV
+715 TNCLV
-721 PDYCNGGEFYVGLH
+721 PDYCNGGEFYIGLH

-750 EGSENISVPTFTGKQ
+750 EGSENISVSTFTGKE
-765 KVEWYILCDNYWKNL
+765 KVSWYILCDNYWKNL
-780 EKDILANG
+780 DKDILANG
-788 IDNFLKSGIVKFS
+788 IDNFLKSGIVKFN

-851 NLAHLDSS
+851 NLSHLDSS

-1005 IKLDVKFYPQ
+1005 IKLDVKFHPQ

-1047 VELQRSIVIEYIEN
+1047 VELQRSIVIDYIEN

-1090 DTANNVAN
+1090 DTENNVAK
-1098 VNLLDFLNTL
+1098 VSLLDFSTTL

-1124 IGTNIKTCKEP
+1124 IGTNIITCKPQTTE
-1135 IPEQP
+1135 EP
-1140 EKCRY
+1140 EKCQY

>member
-1 MNTDGSQI
+1 MSTNGSQI

-29 EPENLKLHDFTIEDW
+29 EPSNLKLHDFTIEDW

-52 KQVNFFDTN
+52 KEVNFFDTN
-61 NDKKPEG
+61 NDKTPEG
-68 DWQEF
+68 NWQEF
-73 FNYFGFSKDNL
+73 FSYFGFSKDNL
-84 PDGGIPKRT
+84 PDGIPKRT
-93 EKEYAVL
+93 EKEYALL
-100 KENITKTLSAA
+100 KENITKTLSVA

-120 MTLFVCFLKLLELSQ
+120 LTLFVCFLKLLELSQ
-135 DKLNLIT
+135 NKLNLIT

-154 QIKKLPAKADKVS
+154 QIEKLPAKADKVN
-167 IIFELAKKIA
+167 IIFELAKKVA
-177 EEKIAVN
+177 EEKIAIN

-219 YNDVDLGEIKYS
+219 YNDVDRGEIKQS
-231 DVANSLDGKGEPLK
+231 EIANSLDGKGEPLK
-245 EDAQYWFP
+245 EDSPYWFP
-253 FGYTSKEKKYPEL
+253 FGYTSNEEKYTEL
-266 GDAKLG
+266 DDAKLG

-280 NLKEGDRNIA
+280 NLKEGDRNID
-290 ITVTFAHDL
+290 ITITFDDVL
-299 TFHKPFTVEDLLANI
+299 TFHNPFNVDDLLANI

-321 KAWIGNFKLSKSII
+321 KGWVGNFKLSDSLP
-335 FKTGTLSSSV
+335 FKAENRSSSIS
-345 GGKELKLVFQIPK
+345 GNQLKLVFQISK
-358 DDPAIVGYDH
+358 DNPAIVNYDQTI
-368 KVLGEFFSTELP
+368 LGEFFSTELP
-380 VIRFLINTQ
+380 VIRFLINTE
-389 DPKGHNLFRAL
+389 DPKGHTLFRSL
-400 VTKAISGITAKV
+400 VTKPITSIKVKV
-412 EVKDVKSLLLE
+412 EVKDVKSLVLE
-423 SDNGLLNATKP
+423 SDTGLLNAAKP
-434 FYPFTTQPEKNS
+434 FFPFTTQPEKNS

-473 LSFETHYASYKN
+473 LSFETHYAAYKS
-485 SFLETISK
+485 SFIEKISK
-493 KIFLDAIFIDDSTV
+493 KIFIDAIFIKDNIEAK
-507 TRMNAN
+507 MNVN
-513 QPEDGIAKRTVPE
+513 QPEDGIAKKNNSE
-526 PKITKEP
+526 IEA
-533 RIDTQPRTVPEPTTT
+533 ISE
-548 AEPADELAINPN
+548 ANHSLEINPD
-560 NPIVVDGYF
+560 NPIVTKDYF
-569 KATLSVLNKEVWEEQ
+569 KATLSVLNKEVWHEQ
-584 NNAVNLFDDPDKDKV
+584 NKTVNLFDADEDNVFESNIHVKGD
-599 YETNVHVNGSTYAI
+599 YELG
-613 DKSGPIRLTLNHSFL
+613 KSGPIRLSLNQSFL
-628 HSLYPKIYT
+628 HSLFPKIYT

-644 TDATTPIP
+644 TDPSTPIP

-658 VAESISLNYSA
+658 VVESISLNYSA
-669 EETIDFTH
+669 EETIDFGISA

-706 KEILDNGTS
+706 KEILEVEP
-715 ITNFLV
+715 ITNCLV
-721 PDYCNGGEFYVGLH
+721 PDYCNGGEFYIGLQ
-735 DAETMQQISLLFQIL
+735 DAEISQQISLLFQIL
-750 EGSENISVPTFTGKQ
+750 EGSENTGVPTFTGKQ

-780 EKDILANG
+780 DKDILANG
-788 IDNFLKSGIVKFS
+788 IDNFLKSGIVKFG

-811 LFPADTIWV
+811 LFPANTIWI

-843 AEFFDNNN
+843 AQFFDNNN
-851 NLAHLDSS
+851 NLAHLEST

-874 IKSIDQPFNSFSGKP
+874 IKSIEQPFNSFDGKP

-938 SGTSTSFLS
+938 SGTETSFLS
-947 PGKVTLVVIPDIVDK
+947 SGKVTLVVIPDIVDK

-981 NFINSKN
+981 SFINTKN
-988 SMQVSAKVIN
+988 SMLVSAKVIN

-1005 IKLDVKFYPQ
+1005 IKLDVKFYPEF
-1015 YDENFYKK
+1015 DENFYKK

-1068 SQLEMAIYIDKKT
+1068 STLEMAIYIDKKT
-1081 NKDQPKPLE
+1081 DKEHPKPLE
-1090 DTANNVAN
+1090 DTENNKDN
-1098 VNLLDFLNTL
+1098 IHLLDFQTTL

-1124 IGTNIKTCKEP
+1124 ISTNIMTCKPTTHE
-1135 IPEQP
+1135 EP

>member
-1 MNTDGSQI
+1 MSTDSQI

-29 EPENLKLHDFTIEDW
+29 EPDNLKLHDFTIEDW

-52 KQVNFFDTN
+52 KQVNFFDTD
-61 NDKKPEG
+61 NDKKTEG
-68 DWQEF
+68 DWQVF
-73 FNYFGFSKDNL
+73 FSYFGFSNDNL
-84 PDGGIPKRT
+84 PNGIPKRT
-93 EKEYAVL
+93 DKEYTFL
-100 KENITKTLSAA
+100 KESIAKILADA
-111 NINQDLTPH
+111 NINKDLTPH
-120 MTLFVCFLKLLELSQ
+120 LTLFVCFLKLLELSQ
-135 DKLNLIT
+135 NRLNLIT

-154 QIKKLPAKADKVS
+154 QIEKLPAKADKVN
-167 IIFELAKKIA
+167 IIFELAKKIV
-177 EEKIAVN
+177 EEKIPAN

-219 YNDVDLGEIKYS
+219 YNDVDRGEIKYS
-231 DVANSLDGKGEPLK
+231 ENANSLDGKGEPLK
-245 EDAQYWFP
+245 EESPYWFP
-253 FGYTSKEKKYPEL
+253 FGYTSNEEKYPQL
-266 GDAKLG
+266 DDAKLG
-272 FAIASELF
+272 FAMASELF
-280 NLKEGDRNIA
+280 NLKEGDRNIDII
-290 ITVTFAHDL
+290 ITFTDDLIFHD
-299 TFHKPFTVEDLLANI
+299 PFNVDDLLDNI

-321 KAWIGNFKLSKSII
+321 KEWIGNFKLSKSVI
-335 FKTGTLSSSV
+335 FKNGAQSSGIS
-345 GGKELKLVFQIPK
+345 GKQLRLVFQIPK
-358 DDPAIVGYDH
+358 DSPAIVGYEQ
-368 KVLGEFFSTELP
+368 KNLGEFFSTELP
-380 VIRFLINTQ
+380 VIRFLIHTQKKLINTQ
-389 DPKGHNLFRAL
+389 NKNGHPLFRAL
-400 VTKAISGITAKV
+400 VTNVISAIHAKV
-412 EVKDVKSLLLE
+412 EVRDVKSLLLE
-423 SDNGLLNATKP
+423 SDTGLLNAAKP

-458 KWTDADI
+458 KWTEADI
-465 NIKWKNTP
+465 SIKWKNTP
-473 LSFETHYASYKN
+473 LSFETHYAAYKK

-493 KIFLDAIFIDDSTV
+493 DIFISAMFIKAKSD
-507 TRMNAN
+507 AKKGIN
-513 QPEDGIAKRTVPE
+513 QPEDGIVEKTNSE
-526 PKITKEP
+526 LKINSETN
-533 RIDTQPRTVPEPTTT
+533 DQ
-548 AEPADELAINPN
+548 LAINTN
-560 NPIVVDGYF
+560 DPIVTKDYF
-569 KATLSVLNKEVWEEQ
+569 KATLSVLNKEVWENQ
-584 NNAVNLFDDPDKDKV
+584 KTDVNLFDDTDDDKLFESKINV
-599 YETNVHVNGSTYAI
+599 KGSSYEI
-613 DKSGPIRLTLNHSFL
+613 DKSGPIRLTLNQSFL
-628 HSLYPKIYT
+628 HSLFPKVYT

-644 TDATTPIP
+644 TTPSTLIP

-658 VAESISLNYSA
+658 VVESISLNYSV
-669 EETIDFTH
+669 EENIDFTVSA

-706 KEILDNGTS
+706 KEILDTATPVVNY
-715 ITNFLV
+715 LV
-721 PDYCNGGEFYVGLH
+721 PDYCNGGEFYLGLQ
-735 DAETMQQISLLFQIL
+735 DAEIAQQISLLFQIL
-750 EGSENISVPTFTGKQ
+750 EGSENTSVPTFTGKQ

-780 EKDILANG
+780 DKDILANG
-788 IDNFLKSGIVKFS
+788 IDNFLKSGLIKFT
-801 IPKQASNDNT
+801 IPKQASNNNT
-811 LFPADTIWV
+811 LFPDHTIWI

-825 KDYDAVCK
+825 KNYDAVCK

-851 NLAHLDSS
+851 NLAHLDST

-889 LESDPSYYLRVSERL
+889 LESDQSYYLRVSERL

-920 LQEFPSVF
+920 LQEFPNVF

-938 SGTSTSFLS
+938 SGTNTSFLS
-947 PGKVTLVVIPDIVDK
+947 PGNVTLVVVPDIVDK

-988 SMQVSAKVIN
+988 SMQVHAKVIN

-1005 IKLDVKFYPQ
+1005 IKLDVKFYPE

-1081 NKDQPKPLE
+1081 NKENPAALE
-1090 DTANNVAN
+1090 DTENNETN
-1098 VNLLDFLNTL
+1098 ISLLDFLTTL
-1108 SPSSPKNILV
+1108 APSSPKNILV

-1124 IGTNIKTCKEP
+1124 ISTNIKTCKEP

>member
-1 MNTDGSQI
+1 MSTNGSQI

-29 EPENLKLHDFTIEDW
+29 EPSNLKLHDFTIEDW

-52 KQVNFFDTN
+52 KEVNFFDTN
-61 NDKKPEG
+61 NDKTPEG
-68 DWQEF
+68 NWQEF
-73 FNYFGFSKDNL
+73 FSYFGFSKDNL
-84 PDGGIPKRT
+84 PDGIPKRT
-93 EKEYAVL
+93 EKEYAIL
-100 KENITKTLSAA
+100 KEKITKTLSAA
-111 NINQDLTPH
+111 TINQDLTPH
-120 MTLFVCFLKLLELSQ
+120 LTLFVCFLKLLELSQ
-135 DKLNLIT
+135 NKLNLIT

-154 QIKKLPAKADKVS
+154 QIEKLPAKADKVN
-167 IIFELAKKIA
+167 IIFELAKKVA

-196 KLIYKTTEEFIANK
+196 KLIYKTTEEFIATK
-210 ANIAYLKSV
+210 AHIAYLKSV
-219 YNDVDLGEIKYS
+219 YNNVDLGEIKCS
-231 DVANSLDGKGEPLK
+231 EIANSLDGKGEPLK
-245 EDAQYWFP
+245 EDSPYWFP
-253 FGYTSKEKKYPEL
+253 FGYTSNEEKYPEL
-266 GDAKLG
+266 NGAKLG
-272 FAIASELF
+272 FAIASEVF
-280 NLKEGDRNIA
+280 NLKEGDRNID
-290 ITVTFAHDL
+290 ITITFDAAL
-299 TFHKPFTVEDLLANI
+299 TFHHPFNVNDLLENI

-321 KAWIGNFKLSKSII
+321 KGWVGNFKLSTGIV
-335 FKTGTLSSSV
+335 FKNGTQSSNI
-345 GGKELKLVFQIPK
+345 GGNQLKLVFQISK
-358 DDPAIVGYDH
+358 DNPAIVNYDQT
-368 KVLGEFFSTELP
+368 VLGEFFSTKLP

-389 DPKGHNLFRAL
+389 NPKGHTLFRSL
-400 VTKAISGITAKV
+400 VTKPITSITAKV
-412 EVKDVKSLLLE
+412 EVKDVKSLVLE
-423 SDNGLLNATKP
+423 SDTGLLNAAKP

-473 LSFETHYASYKN
+473 LSFETHYAAYKS
-485 SFLETISK
+485 SFIEKISK
-493 KIFLDAIFIDDSTV
+493 KIFIDAIFIKDKIEAK
-507 TRMNAN
+507 MNVN
-513 QPEDGIAKRTVPE
+513 QPEDGIAKKNNSEIEAVSE
-526 PKITKEP
+526 ANHSL
-533 RIDTQPRTVPEPTTT
+533 Q
-548 AEPADELAINPN
+548 INPD
-560 NPIVVDGYF
+560 NPIVTKDYF
-569 KATLSVLNKEVWEEQ
+569 KATLSVLNKEVWDEQ
-584 NNAVNLFDDPDKDKV
+584 NKAVNLFDDPDTDKV
-599 YETNVHVNGSTYAI
+599 FESNIHVKGDYELG
-613 DKSGPIRLTLNHSFL
+613 KSGPIRLTLNQSFL
-628 HSLYPKIYT
+628 HSLFPKIYT

-644 TDATTPIP
+644 TDPSTPIP

-658 VAESISLNYSA
+658 VVESISLNYSA
-669 EETIDFTH
+669 EETIDFGTSA

-706 KEILDNGTS
+706 KEILEVGP
-715 ITNFLV
+715 ITNCLV
-721 PDYCNGGEFYVGLH
+721 PDYCNGGEFYIGLQ
-735 DAETMQQISLLFQIL
+735 DAEISQQISLLFQIL
-750 EGSENISVPTFTGKQ
+750 EGSENTSVPTFTGKQ

-780 EKDILANG
+780 DKDILANG
-788 IDNFLKSGIVKFS
+788 IDNFLKSGIVKFG
-801 IPKQASNDNT
+801 IPKQASHDNT
-811 LFPADTIWV
+811 LFPANTIWI

-843 AEFFDNNN
+843 AQFFDNNN
-851 NLAHLDSS
+851 NLAHLDST

-874 IKSIDQPFNSFSGKP
+874 IKSIEQPFNSFDGKP

-938 SGTSTSFLS
+938 SGTETSFLS
-947 PGKVTLVVIPDIVDK
+947 PGKVTVVVIPDIVDK

-976 LNSIE
+976 LNIIE
-981 NFINSKN
+981 SFINSKN
-988 SMQVSAKVIN
+988 SMLVSAKVIN

-1005 IKLDVKFYPQ
+1005 IKLDVKFYPEF
-1015 YDENFYKK
+1015 DENFYKK

-1068 SQLEMAIYIDKKT
+1068 STLEMAIYIDKKT
-1081 NKDQPKPLE
+1081 DKENPKPLE
-1090 DTANNVAN
+1090 DTENNKDN
-1098 VNLLDFLNTL
+1098 IHLLDFQTIL

-1124 IGTNIKTCKEP
+1124 ISTNIKTCKEP

>member
-1 MNTDGSQI
+1 MSTNSQI

-29 EPENLKLHDFTIEDW
+29 EPGNLKLHDFTIEDW

-52 KQVNFFDTN
+52 KEVNFFETD
-61 NDKKPEG
+61 NDKTPEG
-68 DWQEF
+68 NWQEF
-73 FNYFGFSKDNL
+73 FSYFGFSKENL
-84 PDGGIPKRT
+84 PHGIPKRT

-100 KENITKTLSAA
+100 KESITKTLSTA

-120 MTLFVCFLKLLELSQ
+120 LTLFVCFLKLLELSQ
-135 DKLNLIT
+135 NKLNLIT

-154 QIKKLPAKADKVS
+154 QIEKLPAKADKVN

-177 EEKIAVN
+177 EEKIAAN

-219 YNDVDLGEIKYS
+219 YNDVDRGEIKYS
-231 DVANSLDGKGEPLK
+231 EIANSLDGKGEPLK
-245 EDAQYWFP
+245 EDAPYWFP
-253 FGYTSKEKKYPEL
+253 FGYTTEEKKYPEL
-266 GDAKLG
+266 SDAKLG

-280 NLKEGDRNIA
+280 NLKEGDRNID
-290 ITVTFAHDL
+290 ITITFDGDL
-299 TFHKPFTVEDLLANI
+299 SFHHPFNTADLLENI

-321 KAWIGNFKLSKSII
+321 KGWIGNFKLSTAIA
-335 FKTGTLSSSV
+335 FKNVNQSSNIGSNQ
-345 GGKELKLVFQIPK
+345 LRLVFQISK
-358 DDPAIVGYDH
+358 DNPAIVNYDQ
-368 KVLGEFFSTELP
+368 KVLAEFFSTELP

-389 DPKGHNLFRAL
+389 DQKGHTLFRAL
-400 VTKAISGITAKV
+400 VTKAITSITAKV
-412 EVKDVKSLLLE
+412 EVKDVKSLVLE
-423 SDNGLLNATKP
+423 SDTGLLNAAKP
-434 FYPFTTQPEKNS
+434 FFPFTTQPEKNS

-458 KWTDADI
+458 KWTDAEI

-473 LSFETHYASYKN
+473 ISFETHYAAYKK

-493 KIFLDAIFIDDSTV
+493 DIFNTAIFTQV
-507 TRMNAN
+507 TSNARMNIN

-526 PKITKEP
+526 S
-533 RIDTQPRTVPEPTTT
+533 
-548 AEPADELAINPN
+548 EPAIAANASRTLNTDD
-560 NPIVVDGYF
+560 PIVVDGYF
-569 KATLSVLNKEVWEEQ
+569 KATLSVLNKEVWDEQ
-584 NNAVNLFDDPDKDKV
+584 DKTVKLFVDDDKDQVFETKV
-599 YETNVHVNGSTYAI
+599 NVKGSYELG
-613 DKSGPIRLTLNHSFL
+613 KSGPIRLTLNQSFL
-628 HSLYPKIYT
+628 HSLFPKIYT
-637 LAIMNVA
+637 LAILNVA
-644 TDATTPIP
+644 EDPSTPIP

-669 EETIDFTH
+669 EETIDFKVSA
-677 YESNRIKL
+677 YESNRVKL

-706 KEILDNGTS
+706 KEILEAAP
-715 ITNFLV
+715 ITNCLV
-721 PDYCNGGEFYVGLH
+721 PDYCDGGEFYIGLR
-735 DAETMQQISLLFQIL
+735 DAETLQQISLLFQIL
-750 EGSENISVPTFTGKQ
+750 EGSENTKVPTFTGKQ

-780 EKDILANG
+780 DKDILANG
-788 IDNFLKSGIVKFS
+788 IDNFLKSGIVKFG
-801 IPKQASNDNT
+801 IPKQATNDNT
-811 LFPADTIWV
+811 LFPANTIWV

-825 KDYDAVCK
+825 KKYDAVCK

-843 AEFFDNNN
+843 AQFFDNNN
-851 NLAHLDSS
+851 NLAHLDST

-874 IKSIDQPFNSFSGKP
+874 IKSVQQPFNSFDGKP

-920 LQEFPSVF
+920 LQEFPNVF
-928 RVKCLNHTFI
+928 RVKCLNHSFI
-938 SGTSTSFLS
+938 SGTETSFLS

-962 NVFDIYEPRVSTAT
+962 NVFDIYEPRVSTAA

-981 NFINSKN
+981 SFINSKN

-1068 SQLEMAIYIDKKT
+1068 STLEMAIYMDKKT
-1081 NKDQPKPLE
+1081 DKEHPKVLD
-1090 DTANNVAN
+1090 DTANNAAN
-1098 VNLLDFLNTL
+1098 VPLLDFQTTL

-1124 IGTNIKTCKEP
+1124 ISTKIDTCKKITQE
-1135 IPEQP
+1135 EP

>member
-1 MNTDGSQI
+1 MSTNSSQI

-14 KRNGVNQEERFSDAL
+14 KRNGVNQEERFSEAL
-29 EPENLKLHDFTIEDW
+29 EPGNLKLHDFTIEDW

-52 KQVNFFDTN
+52 KEVNFFDID
-61 NDKKPEG
+61 NDKTPEG

-73 FNYFGFSKDNL
+73 FSYFGFSKDNL
-84 PDGGIPKRT
+84 PDGIPKRT
-93 EKEYAVL
+93 DKEYAVL
-100 KENITKTLSAA
+100 KENITKTLSNA

-135 DKLNLIT
+135 NKLNLIT

-154 QIKKLPAKADKVS
+154 QIKKLPAKADKVN

-231 DVANSLDGKGEPLK
+231 EIANSLDGKGEPLK
-245 EDAQYWFP
+245 EDAPYWFP
-253 FGYTSKEKKYPEL
+253 FGYTSNEKKYPEL
-266 GDAKLG
+266 SDAKLG

-280 NLKEGDRNIA
+280 NLKEGDRNID
-290 ITVTFAHDL
+290 ITITFDGNL
-299 TFHKPFTVEDLLANI
+299 TFQNPFNVDDLLENI

-321 KAWIGNFKLSKSII
+321 KGWIGNFKLSTAIA
-335 FKTGTLSSSV
+335 FKNGSQSSSI
-345 GGKELKLVFQIPK
+345 GGNKLRLVFQIPK
-358 DDPAIVGYDH
+358 DDPAIVNYDQ

-389 DPKGHNLFRAL
+389 DPKGHNLFRTL
-400 VTKAISGITAKV
+400 VTKAITSITAKV

-423 SDNGLLNATKP
+423 SDNGLLNAAKP
-434 FYPFTTQPEKNS
+434 FYPFTAQPEKNS

-458 KWTDADI
+458 KWTEADI

-473 LSFETHYASYKN
+473 LSFETHYAAYKK

-493 KIFLDAIFIDDSTV
+493 KIFIDAIFIKGNIEAK
-507 TRMNAN
+507 MKAN
-513 QPEDGIAKRTVPE
+513 QPEDGITKKTDSE
-526 PKITKEP
+526 SKIALETNDS
-533 RIDTQPRTVPEPTTT
+533 I
-548 AEPADELAINPN
+548 AINLN
-560 NPIVVDGYF
+560 GPIVTKDYF
-569 KATLSVLNKEVWEEQ
+569 KATLSVLNKEVWENQ
-584 NNAVNLFDDPDKDKV
+584 NTAVNLFDDPDSDKV
-599 YETNVHVNGSTYAI
+599 FESNINVKGNTYAI
-613 DKSGPIRLTLNHSFL
+613 DKSGPIRLTLNQSFL
-628 HSLYPKIYT
+628 HSLFPKVYT

-644 TDATTPIP
+644 TTPSTPIP

-658 VAESISLNYSA
+658 VVESISLNYSA
-669 EETIDFTH
+669 EETIDFTA

-706 KEILDNGTS
+706 KEILDTATP
-715 ITNFLV
+715 ITNCLV
-721 PDYCNGGEFYVGLH
+721 PDYCNGGEFYVGLQ
-735 DAETMQQISLLFQIL
+735 DAEILQQISLLFQIL
-750 EGSENISVPTFTGKQ
+750 EGSENTSVPTFTGKQ
-765 KVEWYILCDNYWKNL
+765 KVEWYILCYNYWKNL
-780 EKDILANG
+780 DKDILANG
-788 IDNFLKSGIVKFS
+788 IDNFLKSGIIKFS

-811 LFPADTIWV
+811 LFPANTIWI

-851 NLAHLDSS
+851 NLSHLDST
-859 LPAKTISKLITRVPQ
+859 LPPKTISKLITRVPQ
-874 IKSIDQPFNSFSGKP
+874 IKNIDQPFNSFSGKP

-920 LQEFPSVF
+920 LQEFPNVF

-938 SGTSTSFLS
+938 SGTNTSFLS

-988 SMQVSAKVIN
+988 SMQVSAKAIN

-1061 LYYVDFL
+1061 LHYVDFL
-1068 SQLEMAIYIDKKT
+1068 STLEMAIYIDKKT
-1081 NKDQPKPLE
+1081 DKEHPKLLE
-1090 DTANNVAN
+1090 DTENNKAN
-1098 VNLLDFLNTL
+1098 VHLLDFLTTL

-1124 IGTNIKTCKEP
+1124 IGTNIITCKPQTTE
-1135 IPEQP
+1135 EP

>member
-1 MNTDGSQI
+1 MSTNGSQI

-29 EPENLKLHDFTIEDW
+29 EPDNLKLHDFTIEDW

-52 KQVNFFDTN
+52 KEVNFFDTN
-61 NDKKPEG
+61 NDKTPEG

-73 FNYFGFSKDNL
+73 FSYFGFSKDNL
-84 PDGGIPKRT
+84 PDGIPKRT
-93 EKEYAVL
+93 DKEYAAL
-100 KENITKTLSAA
+100 KENITKTLSTV

-120 MTLFVCFLKLLELSQ
+120 LTLFVCFLKLLELSQ
-135 DKLNLIT
+135 NKLNLIT

-154 QIKKLPAKADKVS
+154 QIQKLPAKADKVN

-219 YNDVDLGEIKYS
+219 YNDVDLGEIKCS
-231 DVANSLDGKGEPLK
+231 EIANSLDGKGEPLK
-245 EDAQYWFP
+245 EDASYWFP
-253 FGYTSKEKKYPEL
+253 FGYNSDEKKYPKL
-266 GDAKLG
+266 SDAKLG

-280 NLKEGDRNIA
+280 NLKEGDRNIG
-290 ITVTFAHDL
+290 ITIFFDEPLKFTNQSFTIADL
-299 TFHKPFTVEDLLANI
+299 EKNI
-314 SILYSGK
+314 SIQYSGK
-321 KAWIGNFKLSKSII
+321 KGWIGGFKP
-335 FKTGTLSSSV
+335 GTSVPFNNINVSSNIDGNV
-345 GGKELKLVFQIPK
+345 LRLVFQIPK
-358 DDPAIVGYDH
+358 DSPSVINYDQ
-368 KVLGEFFSTELP
+368 KILGEHFSTELP
-380 VIRFLINTQ
+380 VIRFLIHTEEA
-389 DPKGHNLFRAL
+389 KGHALFRCL
-400 VTKAISGITAKV
+400 VTKTIKSITAKV
-412 EVKDVKSLLLE
+412 EVNDVKSLLLE
-423 SDNGLLNATKP
+423 SDTGLLNAAKP

-458 KWTDADI
+458 NWIGADI

-473 LSFETHYASYKN
+473 LSFKNHYAAYKVT
-485 SFLETISK
+485 FLETISK
-493 KIFLDAIFIDDSTV
+493 EIFNSAIFKDEDSQTKM
-507 TRMNAN
+507 RAN
-513 QPEDGIAKRTVPE
+513 QPEDARKTILQ
-526 PKITKEP
+526 PKG
-533 RIDTQPRTVPEPTTT
+533 T
-548 AEPADELAINPN
+548 AEPNTIKVFNPDG
-560 NPIVVDGYF
+560 PIVTADDYF
-569 KATLSVLNKEVWEEQ
+569 KATVSVLNKEVWKDQ
-584 NNAVNLFDDPDKDKV
+584 TNDVKLFTDSDKNNVFESNINVKGE
-599 YETNVHVNGSTYAI
+599 YEI
-613 DKSGPIRLTLNHSFL
+613 DKSGPIRLTLNQSFL

-644 TDATTPIP
+644 EDPTTPIP

-658 VAESISLNYSA
+658 LVESISLNYSA
-669 EETIDFTH
+669 EESIDFRVSA

-692 QREEHSYLKQQAIN
+692 QREEHSYLKEQAIN
-706 KEILDNGTS
+706 KEILEAKTS
-715 ITNFLV
+715 IANYLV
-721 PDYCNGGEFYVGLH
+721 PDYCHGGEFYVGLQ
-735 DAETMQQISLLFQIL
+735 DAEISQQISLLFQIL

-780 EKDILANG
+780 DKDILANG
-788 IDNFLKSGIVKFS
+788 IDNFLKSGLVKFG
-801 IPKQASNDNT
+801 IPKQATNDNT

-843 AEFFDNNN
+843 AAFFDNNN
-851 NLAHLDSS
+851 NLAHLDST

-874 IKSIDQPFNSFSGKP
+874 IKSIEQPFNSFDGKP

-920 LQEFPSVF
+920 LQEFPNVF

-938 SGTSTSFLS
+938 SGTDTSFLS
-947 PGKVTLVVIPDIVDK
+947 PGNVTLVVIPDIVDK

-981 NFINSKN
+981 SFINSKN
-988 SMQVSAKVIN
+988 SMLVSAKVIN

-1005 IKLDVKFYPQ
+1005 IKLDVKFYPE

-1068 SQLEMAIYIDKKT
+1068 SMLEMAIYVDKNAK
-1081 NKDQPKPLE
+1081 NEEPKPLPLD
-1090 DTANNVAN
+1090 DTDKNEANID
-1098 VNLLDFLNTL
+1098 LLDFQTTL

-1124 IGTNIKTCKEP
+1124 ISTNIITCKKTT
-1135 IPEQP
+1135 PEEP
-1140 EKCRY
+1140 EKCRYETNI

>member
-1 MNTDGSQI
+1 MSTDKQI

-29 EPENLKLHDFTIEDW
+29 EPGNLKLHDFTIEDW

-52 KQVNFFDTN
+52 KQVHFFDTN
-61 NDKKPEG
+61 NDQTPEG

-73 FNYFGFSKDNL
+73 FSHFDFSKD
-84 PDGGIPKRT
+84 KA
-93 EKEYAVL
+93 YATL
-100 KENITKTLSAA
+100 KENITKTLAVA
-111 NINQDLTPH
+111 NNNHDLTPH

-135 DKLNLIT
+135 NKLNLLT

-154 QIKKLPAKADKVS
+154 QIEKLPAKADKVN

-177 EEKIAVN
+177 EEKIDAN

-196 KLIYKTTEEFIANK
+196 KLLYKTTEDFIANK
-210 ANIAYLKSV
+210 AHITYLKSV
-219 YNDVDLGEIKYS
+219 YNDIDRGEIKYS
-231 DVANSLDGKGEPLK
+231 EIANSLDGKGEQLK
-245 EDAQYWFP
+245 EDSPYWFP
-253 FGYTSKEKKYPEL
+253 FGYTSNEKKYPEL
-266 GDAKLG
+266 SDAKLG

-280 NLKEGDRNIA
+280 NLKEGERNIA
-290 ITVTFAHDL
+290 ITIDFSEEL
-299 TFHKPFTVEDLLANI
+299 IFHTPLTVEDLLANI

-321 KAWIGNFKLSKSII
+321 KEWIGNFKLTNGID
-335 FKTGTLSSSV
+335 FKNGRQSSSIAA
-345 GGKELKLVFQIPK
+345 KQLKLVFQIPK
-358 DDPAIVGYDH
+358 DNPEIVNYDS

-380 VIRFLINTQ
+380 VIRFLIHTENQ
-389 DPKGHNLFRAL
+389 KGHTLFRAL
-400 VTKAISGITAKV
+400 VTKAITSITAKV

-423 SDNGLLNATKP
+423 SDTGLLNATKP
-434 FYPFTTQPEKNS
+434 FFPFTTQPEKNS

-451 YPEIFSK
+451 YPELFSK
-458 KWTDADI
+458 KWKEADL

-473 LSFETHYASYKN
+473 ISFETHYASYRKG
-485 SFLETISK
+485 FLEAVSK
-493 KIFLDAIFIDDSTV
+493 QSFIDAMTKDVSNTAK
-507 TRMNAN
+507 MDAN
-513 QPEDGIAKRTVPE
+513 QPEDGIAKKSDLESKNAAKTTNS
-526 PKITKEP
+526 TK
-533 RIDTQPRTVPEPTTT
+533 D
-548 AEPADELAINPN
+548 
-560 NPIVVDGYF
+560 PIVIKDYF
-569 KATLSVLNKEVWEEQ
+569 KATLSVLNKEVWDDQ
-584 NNAVNLFDDPDKDKV
+584 NKAVNLFDESDDDKV
-599 YETNVHVNGSTYAI
+599 FEANINVKGSDYALY
-613 DKSGPIRLTLNHSFL
+613 KSGPIRLTLNQSFL
-628 HSLYPKIYT
+628 HSLFPKIYT
-637 LAIMNVA
+637 LALMSMDKIA
-644 TDATTPIP
+644 STDIP

-658 VAESISLNYSA
+658 VVESISLDYTA
-669 EETIDFTH
+669 EETIDFSVAA

-685 FHEAPFG
+685 FHEAPSG

-706 KEILDNGTS
+706 KEILDVATP
-715 ITNFLV
+715 ITNSLV
-721 PDYCNGGEFYVGLH
+721 PDYCDGGEFYVGLQ
-735 DAETMQQISLLFQIL
+735 DAEILQQISLLFQIL
-750 EGSENISVPTFTGKQ
+750 EGSENTSVPTFIGKQ
-765 KVEWYILCDNYWKNL
+765 KVQWYILCNNYWKSL

-788 IDNFLKSGIVKFS
+788 IDNFLKSGIVKFN

-811 LFPADTIWV
+811 LFPANTIWI

-843 AEFFDNNN
+843 AQFFDNDN
-851 NLAHLDSS
+851 NLAHLDST

-874 IKSIDQPFNSFSGKP
+874 IKSIAQPFNSFDGKP

-938 SGTSTSFLS
+938 SGTNTSFLS

-962 NVFDIYEPRVSTAT
+962 NVFDIYEPRVSTAL

-981 NFINSKN
+981 QFINSKN
-988 SMQVSAKVIN
+988 SMQVAAKVIN

-1068 SQLEMAIYIDKKT
+1068 STLEMAIYIDKKT
-1081 NKDQPKPLE
+1081 DKEHPKILDDTENNKDNIP
-1090 DTANNVAN
+1090 
-1098 VNLLDFLNTL
+1098 LLDFLTTL
-1108 SPSSPKNILV
+1108 SPSSAKNILV

-1124 IGTNIKTCKEP
+1124 IGTKITPCKPQTTE
-1135 IPEQP
+1135 EP

>member
-1 MNTDGSQI
+1 MSNDSSQI

-29 EPENLKLHDFTIEDW
+29 EPGNLKLHDFTIEDW

-52 KQVNFFDTN
+52 EQVNFFDTN
-61 NDKKPEG
+61 NDKIPEG
-68 DWQEF
+68 NWQEF
-73 FNYFGFSKDNL
+73 FNYFGFSKDDLQN
-84 PDGGIPKRT
+84 DIPKRT
-93 EKEYAVL
+93 DKKYTEL
-100 KENITKTLSAA
+100 KENITKTLTNA
-111 NINQDLTPH
+111 NINHDLTPH

-135 DKLNLIT
+135 NKLNGIT
-142 KKHLDFFYKDIL
+142 KKHLDFFYEDIL
-154 QIKKLPAKADKVS
+154 QIEKLPAKADKVN
-167 IIFELAKKIA
+167 IIFELAKKIT
-177 EEKIAVN
+177 EERIAVN

-196 KLIYKTTEEFIANK
+196 KLIYKTTEEFVANK
-210 ANIAYLKSV
+210 ASIAYLKNV

-231 DVANSLDGKGEPLK
+231 AIANSLDGKGEPLK
-245 EDAQYWFP
+245 EDAPYWLP
-253 FGYTSKEKKYPEL
+253 FGYTSNEKKYPEL
-266 GDAKLG
+266 DDAKLG
-272 FAIASELF
+272 FALASELF
-280 NLKEGDRNIA
+280 NLKEGDRNID
-290 ITVTFAHDL
+290 ITITFGENL
-299 TFHKPFTVEDLLANI
+299 TFHTPFNADDLLENS

-321 KAWIGNFKLSKSII
+321 KEWIGNFKLSTAIT
-335 FKTGTLSSSV
+335 FKNGTQSSSI
-345 GGKELKLVFQIPK
+345 GGSQLRLAFQIPK
-358 DDPAIVGYDH
+358 DSPAIVGYDQ

-380 VIRFLINTQ
+380 VIRFLIHTQ
-389 DPKGHNLFRAL
+389 NKKGHALFRSL
-400 VTKAISGITAKV
+400 VTKAITSITAKV
-412 EVKDVKSLLLE
+412 EVIDVKSLLLE
-423 SDNGLLNATKP
+423 SDTGLLNAAKP

-458 KWTDADI
+458 KWTEADI

-473 LSFETHYASYKN
+473 ISFETHYAAYKK

-493 KIFLDAIFIDDSTV
+493 EIFIAAMSVEDGSKAKRV
-507 TRMNAN
+507 AN
-513 QPEDGIAKRTVPE
+513 QPEDGAESAKKTESIV
-526 PKITKEP
+526 
-533 RIDTQPRTVPEPTTT
+533 IDT
-548 AEPADELAINPN
+548 
-560 NPIVVDGYF
+560 NPIVTKDYF
-569 KATLSVLNKEVWEEQ
+569 KATLSVLNKEVWNEQ
-584 NNAVNLFDDPDKDKV
+584 NPAVNLFDNPDNNKSF
-599 YETNVHVNGSTYAI
+599 ESNINVKGVDYTM
-613 DKSGPIRLTLNHSFL
+613 DKSGPIRLTLNQSFL
-628 HSLYPKIYT
+628 HSLFPKVYT

-644 TDATTPIP
+644 ATPSTLIP

-658 VAESISLNYSA
+658 VVESISLNYSA
-669 EETIDFTH
+669 EETIDFTVSA

-692 QREEHSYLKQQAIN
+692 QREEHSYLKQQAVN
-706 KEILDNGTS
+706 KEILDTATPL
-715 ITNFLV
+715 TNCLV
-721 PDYCNGGEFYVGLH
+721 PDYCDGGEFYVGLQ
-735 DAETMQQISLLFQIL
+735 DAETSQQISLLFQIL
-750 EGSENISVPTFTGKQ
+750 EGSENTSVPTFTGKQ

-780 EKDILANG
+780 DKDILANG
-788 IDNFLKSGIVKFS
+788 IDNFLKSGILKFS
-801 IPKQASNDNT
+801 IPKQTSNNNT
-811 LFPADTIWV
+811 LFPANTIWI

-825 KDYDAVCK
+825 KEYDAVCK
-833 VIDVK
+833 VIDIK

-843 AEFFDNNN
+843 AEFFDSNN
-851 NLAHLDSS
+851 NLSHLNST

-909 AITLWDYEHLI
+909 AITLWDYEHLV
-920 LQEFPSVF
+920 LQEFPNIF

-938 SGTSTSFLS
+938 SGTDTSLLS

-962 NVFDIYEPRVSTAT
+962 NVFDIYEPRVSKAT

-988 SMQVSAKVIN
+988 SMLVTAKAIN
-998 PDYEKVI
+998 ADYEKVI
-1005 IKLDVKFYPQ
+1005 IKLKVKFHEK
-1015 YDENFYKK
+1015 YDDNFYKK

-1068 SQLEMAIYIDKKT
+1068 STLEMAIYIDKKT
-1081 NKDQPKPLE
+1081 NKEQPKLLE
-1090 DTANNVAN
+1090 DTENNKNNVP
-1098 VNLLDFLNTL
+1098 LLDFLTTL

-1124 IGTNIKTCKEP
+1124 ISTNIITCT
-1135 IPEQP
+1135 ITTPEEP

>member
-1 MNTDGSQI
+1 MSNDSSQI

-29 EPENLKLHDFTIEDW
+29 EPGNLKLHDFTIEDW

-61 NDKKPEG
+61 NDKIPEG

-73 FNYFGFSKDNL
+73 FNYFGFAKDDLQN
-84 PDGGIPKRT
+84 GIPKRT
-93 EKEYAVL
+93 DKKYTEL
-100 KENITKTLSAA
+100 KENITKTLTNA
-111 NINQDLTPH
+111 NINHDLTPH

-135 DKLNLIT
+135 NKLNGIT

-154 QIKKLPAKADKVS
+154 QIEKLPAKADKVN
-167 IIFELAKKIA
+167 IIFELAKKIT

-189 GKDPDGK
+189 GKDTDGK
-196 KLIYKTTEEFIANK
+196 KIIYKTTEEFIANN
-210 ANIAYLKSV
+210 ASIAYLKNV

-231 DVANSLDGKGEPLK
+231 EIANSLDGKGEPLK
-245 EDAQYWFP
+245 EDAPYWLP
-253 FGYTSKEKKYPEL
+253 FGYTSNEKKYPEL
-266 GDAKLG
+266 EDAKLG
-272 FAIASELF
+272 FALASELF
-280 NLKEGDRNIA
+280 NLKEGDRNID
-290 ITVTFAHDL
+290 ITITFDGNL
-299 TFHKPFTVEDLLANI
+299 TFHTPFNADDLLENS

-321 KAWIGNFKLSKSII
+321 KEWIGNFKLSKGIV
-335 FKTGTLSSSV
+335 FKNGTQSSSI
-345 GGKELKLVFQIPK
+345 GGSQLRLVFQIPK
-358 DDPAIVGYDH
+358 DSLAIVSYDQ

-380 VIRFLINTQ
+380 VIRFLIHTQ
-389 DPKGHNLFRAL
+389 NKKGHALFRSL
-400 VTKAISGITAKV
+400 VTKTITSIAAKV
-412 EVKDVKSLLLE
+412 EVNDVKSLLLE
-423 SDNGLLNATKP
+423 SDTGLLNAAKP
-434 FYPFTTQPEKNS
+434 FYPFTTQPEKNN

-458 KWTDADI
+458 KWTEADI

-473 LSFETHYASYKN
+473 VSFETHYKAYKK

-493 KIFLDAIFIDDSTV
+493 EIFIAAMSV
-507 TRMNAN
+507 ENGSKAKRVAN
-513 QPEDGIAKRTVPE
+513 QPEDGAESAKKTESIV
-526 PKITKEP
+526 
-533 RIDTQPRTVPEPTTT
+533 IDT
-548 AEPADELAINPN
+548 
-560 NPIVVDGYF
+560 NPIVTKDYF
-569 KATLSVLNKEVWEEQ
+569 KATLSVLNKEVWDEQ
-584 NNAVNLFDDPDKDKV
+584 NPAVNLFDDPDNNKSF
-599 YETNVHVNGSTYAI
+599 ESNINVKGGDYTI
-613 DKSGPIRLTLNHSFL
+613 DKSGPIRLTLNQSFL
-628 HSLYPKIYT
+628 HSLFPKAYT

-644 TDATTPIP
+644 STPSTLIP

-658 VAESISLNYSA
+658 VVESISLNYSA
-669 EETIDFTH
+669 EETIDFTVSA

-692 QREEHSYLKQQAIN
+692 QREEHSYLKQQAVN
-706 KEILDNGTS
+706 KKILDTATPL
-715 ITNFLV
+715 TNCLV
-721 PDYCNGGEFYVGLH
+721 PDYCDGGEFYVGLQY
-735 DAETMQQISLLFQIL
+735 AETSQQISLLFQIL
-750 EGSENISVPTFTGKQ
+750 EGSENTSVPTFTGKQ

-780 EKDILANG
+780 DKDILANG
-788 IDNFLKSGIVKFS
+788 IDNFLKSGILKFS

-811 LFPADTIWV
+811 LLPANTIWV

-843 AEFFDNNN
+843 AEFFDNSN
-851 NLAHLDSS
+851 NLSHLDST

-874 IKSIDQPFNSFSGKP
+874 IKSIEQPFNSFAGKP
-889 LESDPSYYLRVSERL
+889 LESDPSYYIRVSERL

-909 AITLWDYEHLI
+909 AITLWDYEHLV
-920 LQEFPSVF
+920 LQEFPNIF

-938 SGTSTSFLS
+938 SGTNTSLLS

-988 SMQVSAKVIN
+988 SMLVTAKAIN
-998 PDYEKVI
+998 ADYEKVI
-1005 IKLDVKFYPQ
+1005 IKLKVKFYEK

-1061 LYYVDFL
+1061 LDYVDYL
-1068 SQLEMAIYIDKKT
+1068 STLEMAIYIDKKT
-1081 NKDQPKPLE
+1081 NEKLE
-1090 DTANNVAN
+1090 DTENNEAN
-1098 VNLLDFLNTL
+1098 VHLLDFLTTL

-1124 IGTNIKTCKEP
+1124 ISTNIITCKTST
-1135 IPEQP
+1135 PEKP

>member
-1 MNTDGSQI
+1 MSTNGSQI

-29 EPENLKLHDFTIEDW
+29 EPSNLKLHDFTIEDW

-52 KQVNFFDTN
+52 KEVNFFDTN
-61 NDKKPEG
+61 NDKTPEG
-68 DWQEF
+68 NWQEF
-73 FNYFGFSKDNL
+73 FSYFGFSKDNL
-84 PDGGIPKRT
+84 PDGIPKRT
-93 EKEYAVL
+93 EKEYALL
-100 KENITKTLSAA
+100 KENITKTLLAT

-120 MTLFVCFLKLLELSQ
+120 LTLFVCFLKLLELSQ
-135 DKLNLIT
+135 NKLNLIT

-154 QIKKLPAKADKVS
+154 QIEKLPAKADKVN
-167 IIFELAKKIA
+167 IIFELAKKVA

-219 YNDVDLGEIKYS
+219 YNDVDRGEIKHS
-231 DVANSLDGKGEPLK
+231 EIANSLDGKGEPLK
-245 EDAQYWFP
+245 EDSPYWFP
-253 FGYTSKEKKYPEL
+253 FGYTSNEEKYPEL
-266 GDAKLG
+266 DDAKLG

-280 NLKEGDRNIA
+280 NLKEGDRNID
-290 ITVTFAHDL
+290 ITITFDDVL
-299 TFHKPFTVEDLLANI
+299 TFHNPFNVDDLLANI

-321 KAWIGNFKLSKSII
+321 KGWVGNFKLSDSLP
-335 FKTGTLSSSV
+335 FKAENRSSSIS
-345 GGKELKLVFQIPK
+345 GNQLKLVFQISK
-358 DDPAIVGYDH
+358 DNPAIVNYDQTI
-368 KVLGEFFSTELP
+368 LGEFFSTELP

-389 DPKGHNLFRAL
+389 DLKGHTLFRSL
-400 VTKAISGITAKV
+400 VTKPIISIKAKV
-412 EVKDVKSLLLE
+412 EVKDVKSLVLE
-423 SDNGLLNATKP
+423 SDTGLLNTAKP
-434 FYPFTTQPEKNS
+434 FFPFTTQPEKNS

-473 LSFETHYASYKN
+473 LSFETHYAAYKS
-485 SFLETISK
+485 SFIEKISK
-493 KIFLDAIFIDDSTV
+493 KIFIDAIFIKDNIEAK
-507 TRMNAN
+507 MNVN
-513 QPEDGIAKRTVPE
+513 QPEDGIAKKNNSE
-526 PKITKEP
+526 IEA
-533 RIDTQPRTVPEPTTT
+533 ISE
-548 AEPADELAINPN
+548 ANHSLEINPD
-560 NPIVVDGYF
+560 NPIVTKDYF
-569 KATLSVLNKEVWEEQ
+569 KATLSVLNKQVWHEQ
-584 NNAVNLFDDPDKDKV
+584 NKTVNLFDADEGNVFESNIHVKGD
-599 YETNVHVNGSTYAI
+599 YELG
-613 DKSGPIRLTLNHSFL
+613 KSGPIRLTLNQSFL
-628 HSLYPKIYT
+628 HSLFPKIYT

-644 TDATTPIP
+644 TDPSTPIP

-658 VAESISLNYSA
+658 VVESISLNYSA
-669 EETIDFTH
+669 EETIDFGISA

-706 KEILDNGTS
+706 KEILEVEP
-715 ITNFLV
+715 ITNCLV
-721 PDYCNGGEFYVGLH
+721 PDYCNGGEFYIGLQ
-735 DAETMQQISLLFQIL
+735 DAEISQQISLLFQIL
-750 EGSENISVPTFTGKQ
+750 EGSENTGVPTFTGKQ

-780 EKDILANG
+780 DKDILANG
-788 IDNFLKSGIVKFS
+788 IDNFLKSGIVKFG

-811 LFPADTIWV
+811 LFPANTIWI

-843 AEFFDNNN
+843 AQFFDNNN
-851 NLAHLDSS
+851 NLAHLEST

-874 IKSIDQPFNSFSGKP
+874 IKSIEQPFNSFDGKP

-938 SGTSTSFLS
+938 SGTETSFLS

-981 NFINSKN
+981 SFINSKN
-988 SMQVSAKVIN
+988 SMLVSAKVIN

-1005 IKLDVKFYPQ
+1005 IKLDVKFYPEF
-1015 YDENFYKK
+1015 DENFYKK

-1068 SQLEMAIYIDKKT
+1068 STLEMAIYIDKKT
-1081 NKDQPKPLE
+1081 DKEHPKPLE
-1090 DTANNVAN
+1090 DTENNKDN
-1098 VNLLDFLNTL
+1098 IHLLDFQTTL

-1124 IGTNIKTCKEP
+1124 ISTNIITCKPTTHE
-1135 IPEQP
+1135 EP

>member
-1 MNTDGSQI
+1 MSTESSQI

-29 EPENLKLHDFTIEDW
+29 EPGSLKLHDFTIEDW
-44 LLFAYNFA
+44 LLFAFNFA
-52 KQVNFFDTN
+52 KHVNFFDTN

-73 FNYFGFSKDNL
+73 FNYFGFSKDDLSN
-84 PDGGIPKRT
+84 GIPKRT
-93 EKEYAVL
+93 DKEYAAL
-100 KENITKTLSAA
+100 KENITKTLTDA

-135 DKLNLIT
+135 NKLNGIT
-142 KKHLDFFYKDIL
+142 KKHLDFFYKEIL
-154 QIKKLPAKADKVS
+154 QIKKLPPKADKVN

-177 EEKIAVN
+177 EERIVTA

-210 ANIAYLKSV
+210 ARIAYLKSV
-219 YNDVDLGEIKYS
+219 YNDLDRGKIKYS
-231 DVANSLDGKGEPLK
+231 EIANSLDGKGEPLK
-245 EDAQYWFP
+245 ENAPYWFP
-253 FGYTSKEKKYPEL
+253 FGYTGNESKYQEL

-272 FAIASELF
+272 FALAAELF

-290 ITVTFAHDL
+290 VTIDFVADL
-299 TFHKPFTVEDLLANI
+299 IFPSPLTADDLLANI

-321 KAWIGNFKLSKSII
+321 KGWIGNFALSKSVA
-335 FKTGTLSSSV
+335 FKTVNESSDI
-345 GGKELKLVFQIPK
+345 GGKQLKLVLEIPK
-358 DDPAIVGYDH
+358 DNPAIVGYDQ
-368 KVLGEFFSTELP
+368 KILGEFFSTELP

-389 DPKGHNLFRAL
+389 NKKGHTLFRTL
-400 VTKAISGITAKV
+400 VTGSIDSIHAKV

-434 FYPFTTQPEKNS
+434 FFPFTTQPEKNS

-458 KWTDADI
+458 KWSGATI
-465 NIKWKNTP
+465 KIKWKNTP
-473 LSFETHYASYKN
+473 VSFETHYAAYKY

-493 KIFLDAIFIDDSTV
+493 KIFIDAMFLKVEDEKKLE
-507 TRMNAN
+507 AN
-513 QPEDGIAKRTVPE
+513 QPENKALSAKKNEALLKTDAAANVSI
-526 PKITKEP
+526 K
-533 RIDTQPRTVPEPTTT
+533 
-548 AEPADELAINPN
+548 INPN
-560 NPIVVDGYF
+560 DPIVTKDYF
-569 KATLSVLNKEVWEEQ
+569 KATLSVLNKEIWTEQ
-584 NNAVNLFDDPDKDKV
+584 NNAVILFDYNDSNKLF
-599 YETNVHVNGSTYAI
+599 ESNINVTGNYALG
-613 DKSGPIRLTLNHSFL
+613 KSGPIRLTLNQSFL
-628 HSLYPKIYT
+628 HSLFPKVYT

-644 TDATTPIP
+644 ANPLTLIP

-658 VAESISLNYSA
+658 VVENISLNYSA
-669 EETIDFTH
+669 EEAIDFSVSA

-692 QREEHSYLKQQAIN
+692 QKEEHSYLKQQAAN
-706 KEILDNGTS
+706 KEILDTAAPF
-715 ITNFLV
+715 TNCLV
-721 PDYCNGGEFYVGLH
+721 PDYCKGGEFYIGLQ
-735 DAETMQQISLLFQIL
+735 DAEALQQISLLFQIL
-750 EGSENISVPTFTGKQ
+750 EGSENINVPTFKDKE

-801 IPKQASNDNT
+801 IPKQASNHNT
-811 LFPADTIWV
+811 LFPANTIWV

-843 AEFFDNNN
+843 AEFFDNSN
-851 NLAHLDSS
+851 NLSHLDST
-859 LPAKTISKLITRVPQ
+859 LPAKTISKLITRIPQ
-874 IKSIDQPFNSFSGKP
+874 IKSVEQPFNSFSGKP
-889 LESDPSYYLRVSERL
+889 LESDLSYYLRVSERL

-920 LQEFPSVF
+920 LQAFPNVF

-938 SGTSTSFLS
+938 SGTAASFLS
-947 PGKVTLVVIPDIVDK
+947 PGNVTLVVIPDIVNK
-962 NVFDIYEPRVSTAT
+962 NVFDIYEPRISTAT

-988 SMQVSAKVIN
+988 SMQVYAKAIN

-1005 IKLDVKFYPQ
+1005 IKLNVKFYQ
-1015 YDENFYKK
+1015 KYDENFYKN
-1023 QLNEDLIKFL
+1023 QLNEDIIKFL

-1061 LYYVDFL
+1061 LYYVDFI
-1068 SQLEMAIYIDKKT
+1068 SELEMAIYKDQT
-1081 NKDQPKPLE
+1081 NKEKPKLLD
-1090 DTANNVAN
+1090 DTEKNEAN
-1098 VNLLDFLNTL
+1098 VEFLDFSTTL

-1124 IGTNIKTCKEP
+1124 ISTKITTCKKTT
-1135 IPEQP
+1135 PEEP
-1140 EKCRY
+1140 EKCQY

>member
-1 MNTDGSQI
+1 MSTNGSQI

-29 EPENLKLHDFTIEDW
+29 EPSNLKLHDFTIEDW

-52 KQVNFFDTN
+52 KEVNFFDTN

-68 DWQEF
+68 NWQEL

-84 PDGGIPKRT
+84 PNGNIPQRT
-93 EKEYAVL
+93 DERYGYL
-100 KENITKTLSAA
+100 KENITKTLSTA

-120 MTLFVCFLKLLELSQ
+120 LTLFVCFLKLLELSQ
-135 DKLNLIT
+135 NKLNGIT

-154 QIKKLPAKADKVS
+154 QIEKLPAKADKVS
-167 IIFELAKKIA
+167 IIFELAKKVA
-177 EEKIAVN
+177 EEKIDAN

-210 ANIAYLKSV
+210 AHIAYLKSV
-219 YNDVDLGEIKYS
+219 YNDINLGEIKCS
-231 DVANSLDGKGEPLK
+231 EIANSLDGKGEPLK
-245 EDAQYWFP
+245 EDSPYWFP
-253 FGYTSKEKKYPEL
+253 FGYTSKEEKYPKL
-266 GDAKLG
+266 DDAKLG

-280 NLKEGDRNIA
+280 NLKEGDRNID
-290 ITVTFAHDL
+290 ITIDFDEVL
-299 TFHKPFTVEDLLANI
+299 TFHDLLDTNDLLNNI

-321 KAWIGNFKLSKSII
+321 KGWIGNIKLSTDLSFKNVSQYTSI
-335 FKTGTLSSSV
+335 SSNQ
-345 GGKELKLVFQIPK
+345 LKLVFKIPK
-358 DDPAIVGYDH
+358 DNPAIANYDQS
-368 KVLGEFFSTELP
+368 VLGEFFSTELP

-389 DPKGHNLFRAL
+389 DKKGHTLFRSL
-400 VTKAISGITAKV
+400 VTKPITNITAKV
-412 EVKDVKSLLLE
+412 EVKDVKSLILE
-423 SDNGLLNATKP
+423 SDTGALNAAKP
-434 FYPFTTQPEKNS
+434 FFPFTTQPEKNS

-458 KWTDADI
+458 NWTDAYI

-473 LSFETHYASYKN
+473 LSFVTHYAAYKN
-485 SFLETISK
+485 SFLETVSK
-493 KIFLDAIFIDDSTV
+493 QSFLDAIFPKESV
-507 TRMNAN
+507 KKMMSAN
-513 QPEDGIAKRTVPE
+513 QPEDGISKKNNSKIKAPIEINEEIEAVEETPE
-526 PKITKEP
+526 TPE
-533 RIDTQPRTVPEPTTT
+533 ID
-548 AEPADELAINPN
+548 PN
-560 NPIVVDGYF
+560 AGIVIENYF
-569 KATLSVLNKEVWEEQ
+569 KATLSVLDKEVWDEQ
-584 NNAVNLFDDPDKDKV
+584 DETVNLFDADDEEDNAF
-599 YETNVHVNGSTYAI
+599 ESNIHVKGDYGPG
-613 DKSGPIRLTLNHSFL
+613 KSGPIRLTLNQSFL
-628 HSLYPKIYT
+628 HSLFPKIYT

-644 TDATTPIP
+644 DEPTTPIP

-658 VAESISLNYSA
+658 VVESISLDYSA
-669 EETIDFTH
+669 EESIVFSEENIDFTLSA

-692 QREEHSYLKQQAIN
+692 QQEEHSYLKQQAIK
-706 KEILDNGTS
+706 KEILDPS
-715 ITNFLV
+715 APIASCLV
-721 PDYCNGGEFYVGLH
+721 PDYCNGGEFYVGFQ
-735 DAETMQQISLLFQIL
+735 DAEIMQQISLLFQIL
-750 EGSENISVPTFTGKQ
+750 EGSENTSVDTFTGIQ
-765 KVEWYILCDNYWKNL
+765 KVEWYILCNNYWKNL
-780 EKDILANG
+780 DKDILANG
-788 IDNFLKSGIVKFS
+788 IDNFLKSGIVKFG
-801 IPKQASNDNT
+801 IPKQATNDNT
-811 LFPADTIWV
+811 LFPANTIWI

-825 KDYDAVCK
+825 KDYNAVCK

-843 AEFFDNNN
+843 AQFFDNNN
-851 NLAHLDSS
+851 NLAHLEST

-874 IKSIDQPFNSFSGKP
+874 IKSIEQPFNSFDGKP

-920 LQEFPSVF
+920 LQEFPNAF

-938 SGTSTSFLS
+938 SGKDTSFLA

-981 NFINSKN
+981 SFINSKN
-988 SMQVSAKVIN
+988 SMLVSAKVIN

-1005 IKLDVKFYPQ
+1005 VKLKVKFYPE

-1047 VELQRSIVIEYIEN
+1047 VELQRSVVIEYIEN

-1068 SQLEMAIYIDKKT
+1068 SMLEMAIYIDKT
-1081 NKDQPKPLE
+1081 NKEEPKTLE
-1090 DTANNVAN
+1090 DTDKNDAKAY
-1098 VNLLDFLNTL
+1098 LLDFQTTL

-1124 IGTNIKTCKEP
+1124 ISTDIDTCKKITPQE
-1135 IPEQP
+1135 P
-1140 EKCRY
+1140 EKCQY